1 MKNQKKCRKGIYR
14 LALLL
19 TVLCSAVGGY
29 AQTQDDLK
37 LVDPGGFKLCNG
49 DAVNGQKL
57 TVYNQC
63 VHEGFK
69 KGTFKVDWGDGSA
82 VEEWGTEET
91 MEHVYREFKVF
102 KLKFSWTSSD
112 GSKVLEKNYDVLRL
126 NKPDVA
132 LKVNEKGTCY
142 GMESE
147 IKIIDYDKQTSGTV
161 YVVNFG
167 DGRDTT
173 LTQAEMMKTM
183 GSVKH
188 TFQTDNCPI
197 TVELEA
203 RNECSD
209 YMLPLQTTV
218 TTAVVI
224 PPEAAFD
231 FVAPGCTG
239 YPVQVINRTI
249 EGRDVYCN
257 TIAEYIWK
265 FGDKPSVFEKYP
277 QVIFDT
283 PGEYEVRLI
292 ASTGGLECS
301 NDTIVKVI
309 SVIQSPEVGFTVDR
323 DTVCSGESVVF
334 TDHSKGENPQYYWNV
349 TGRQT
354 NDFVFINGTSEKSEN
369 PVIQFNG
376 YGEYVV
382 ALTLTNECPQN
393 VKDTTIIV
401 RKDPEIVE
409 VTWPVSLCPDLTTG
423 KALVNLENYF
433 RLYWNGNPKEAVWKI
448 EPKAG
453 MTGTVDFLPGYE
465 ADKEYPQVYLQAGA
479 TYEVSL
485 TLNGASV
492 GGVLCG
498 DPSKLT
504 IHKELKIDDPA
515 ITDNIVPTPAPVGDN
530 ISICDGETVSFENH
544 SNGEGLEHSWTIK
557 PITTELYDPA
567 WNVEYLAGSPT
578 SAEPRIRFNGYGDFE
593 VTDSL
598 SVPCNSKRISFRV
611 HVRKD
616 PTIFLADFPTEICPR
631 DVLNTELCI
640 FYEWYNHVP
649 EAHWEFTPDRVDF
662 VDGTSSD
669 SPEPK
674 IHFQE
679 SGKYTYKVTLPE
691 VGCPEKDEH
700 GGILTRKEL
709 TGELKVRISG
719 LDVTVKE
726 KDNRDEVCEGGM
738 LIFTNSASEK
748 DPESLELAYNWEVTI
763 PETGEPQ
770 GGTAEDCEFLKGN
783 TEKVA
788 PITFK
793 KWGTYE
799 VTGTV
804 FGFCDTVSRTLRIR
818 VKKNPEVVLEDTV
831 SCPAGFV
838 LSGDTTFVW
847 YNNTPQVTWQIYRQD
862 GTDQPGDY
870 ELGAEGLTSLIPRVE
885 FKRPGYYT
893 VKATLPHAGC
903 PATDPVAEAVYHIY
917 DPDIYGDIV
926 IKTPVAG
933 NPSVAD
939 ICEQEIVVFEN
950 TMQEEAGALSWE
962 WEVVSD
968 VEQGYEYMQD
978 GQVIDPAVG
987 SRQKAPSI
995 RFTKYGEYRVRVA
1008 THSTCKSPV
1017 TKEFRVVVHGIPDI
1031 ELASYMK
1038 RVCAGDGIPVEMSDY
1053 LKWVDT
1059 RNSALTSKWTITPE
1073 VGWSWKGGDRENTD
1087 FPGILF
1093 NDNGHYELKLE
1104 VFSKCADE
1112 GKQEFLTEVNVLRT
1126 EQQASFSVGKDSVGC
1141 TDDPDPFVITLNNL
1155 SEGDSLAYTWTVTP
1169 QQGVSFAE
1177 GDTNSESPKLLFSEP
1192 GDYDVRLAVSN
1203 GCHHDD
1209 DSVFR
1214 IKAFAIPRVRI
1225 GDIADQCEPFHFI
1238 GRERVE
1244 VDQRN
1249 DKIQQVHWTITANQG
1264 YASEGYTLVNGT
1276 DLKSYYPDIDFK
1288 TCDYTVVAAYKN
1300 RCKTPGQAV
1309 FQVKVDKFIPVIPLP
1324 DDTICELAEARILRA
1339 QPEGGWWTLKDPAIP
1354 EAAEVLYTEW
1364 GNSYFYPGFDPYA
1377 QKDIGLVYH
1386 YRNGA
1391 CIARDTMNMRIWP
1404 LPYVEAGDSLKMCL
1418 NNPPVTLVG
1427 RDSAAGQ
1434 VWQPNRGDWKSG
1446 QDVLAGHLFTPTVP
1460 GDFQLLYYYT
1470 DSRGCMNRDSAVM
1483 RVHPLPSTDFTVAP
1497 QSCIHTDVLFTPA
1510 QPDGNTFEWIFGDD
1524 TPHGISDNEILHSYD
1539 MYGYRDVI
1547 CMAQSVYG
1555 CRDTSEATRIEI
1567 INLPPPPFFDVD
1579 TLQGCAPFEVLFTVD
1594 PDTYKSDHN
1603 YLTFHWDYGDGTKT
1617 DTLMPIVPKPYP
1629 AGSWDTT
1636 FVARMTVSN
1645 VCDTVSYDT
1654 TITVFSAP
1662 KVSFALM
1669 HEWECSPVFLE
1680 LQNTTTGNNCVFN
1693 WTFTNSR
1700 TGEVVGETDIRNP
1713 EHEFT
1718 TDETATSYFITL
1730 RAENR
1735 CDVDEY
1741 TDTLLVK
1748 PRQISA
1754 HFTPLDNPYACV
1766 NQEILF
1772 RNNSTDTVSTILNT
1786 YWNFGDGSRD
1796 TVWSPRHK
1804 YDKQGTYLVKL
1815 KIDNGCGWDTI
1826 SSPVIIYPLPHL
1838 EIKSED
1844 YLCEADTFTFVV
1856 NSDQELKQVTWK
1868 LGDGQTGNKDSLRY
1882 VYEGYGTF
1890 PVTVIGVSAEINQC
1904 TDSVMKEVVV
1914 YNKPILTI
1922 EPVDTIQCSPYLY
1935 QPEIT
1940 GEAYLMW
1947 DYGDRSGLTSAREH
1961 WYVNESD
1968 TVQRFRVMIYAET
1981 DKGCKSEYLRGVV
1994 VPNKPRALLD
2004 KKVEKGNP
2012 QKVTFINLSEE
2023 CSDCIWNL
2031 PDKGT
2036 FHAFGDQT
2044 VEFGEQ
2050 GVYRA
2055 ELVVENVYGCRD
2067 TAIMEHRVLI
2077 KGLYFP
2083 NTFIPHSQNPKI
2095 NRFNGIGMGL
2105 ARYRLQIFDQYGNKI
2120 WETRALENGRPSE
2133 GWDGC
2138 NLKGERMPQGMYI
2151 WRAEAIFGDAEVW
2164 TGDNNE
2170 SGVPETTQGTVLLLR
2185 E

>member
-485 TLNGASV
+485 TLKGASV

-709 TGELKVRISG
+709 TGELKARISG

-770 GGTAEDCEFLKGN
+770 GGTAEDCEFLRGN

-1087 FPGILF
+1087 LPGILF

-1276 DLKSYYPDIDFK
+1276 DLKSYYPDIDF
-1288 TCDYTVVAAYKN
+1288 TGAM
-1300 RCKTPGQAV
+1300 
-1309 FQVKVDKFIPVIPLP
+1309 
-1324 DDTICELAEARILRA
+1324 LASSRF
-1339 QPEGGWWTLKDPAIP
+1339 
-1354 EAAEVLYTEW
+1354 
-1364 GNSYFYPGFDPYA
+1364 S
-1377 QKDIGLVYH
+1377 
-1386 YRNGA
+1386 GA
-1391 CIARDTMNMRIWP
+1391 T
-1404 LPYVEAGDSLKMCL
+1404 
-1418 NNPPVTLVG
+1418 
-1427 RDSAAGQ
+1427 
-1434 VWQPNRGDWKSG
+1434 
-1446 QDVLAGHLFTPTVP
+1446 
-1460 GDFQLLYYYT
+1460 
-1470 DSRGCMNRDSAVM
+1470 
-1483 RVHPLPSTDFTVAP
+1483 
-1497 QSCIHTDVLFTPA
+1497 
-1510 QPDGNTFEWIFGDD
+1510 
-1524 TPHGISDNEILHSYD
+1524 
-1539 MYGYRDVI
+1539 
-1547 CMAQSVYG
+1547 
-1555 CRDTSEATRIEI
+1555 TSE
-1567 INLPPPPFFDVD
+1567 
-1579 TLQGCAPFEVLFTVD
+1579 
-1594 PDTYKSDHN
+1594 
-1603 YLTFHWDYGDGTKT
+1603 
-1617 DTLMPIVPKPYP
+1617 
-1629 AGSWDTT
+1629 
-1636 FVARMTVSN
+1636 
-1645 VCDTVSYDT
+1645 
-1654 TITVFSAP
+1654 
-1662 KVSFALM
+1662 
-1669 HEWECSPVFLE
+1669 
-1680 LQNTTTGNNCVFN
+1680 
-1693 WTFTNSR
+1693 
-1700 TGEVVGETDIRNP
+1700 
-1713 EHEFT
+1713 
-1718 TDETATSYFITL
+1718 
-1730 RAENR
+1730 
-1735 CDVDEY
+1735 
-1741 TDTLLVK
+1741 
-1748 PRQISA
+1748 
-1754 HFTPLDNPYACV
+1754 
-1766 NQEILF
+1766 
-1772 RNNSTDTVSTILNT
+1772 
-1786 YWNFGDGSRD
+1786 
-1796 TVWSPRHK
+1796 
-1804 YDKQGTYLVKL
+1804 
-1815 KIDNGCGWDTI
+1815 
-1826 SSPVIIYPLPHL
+1826 
-1838 EIKSED
+1838 
-1844 YLCEADTFTFVV
+1844 
-1856 NSDQELKQVTWK
+1856 
-1868 LGDGQTGNKDSLRY
+1868 
-1882 VYEGYGTF
+1882 
-1890 PVTVIGVSAEINQC
+1890 
-1904 TDSVMKEVVV
+1904 
-1914 YNKPILTI
+1914 
-1922 EPVDTIQCSPYLY
+1922 
-1935 QPEIT
+1935 
-1940 GEAYLMW
+1940 
-1947 DYGDRSGLTSAREH
+1947 
-1961 WYVNESD
+1961 
-1968 TVQRFRVMIYAET
+1968 
-1981 DKGCKSEYLRGVV
+1981 
-1994 VPNKPRALLD
+1994 
-2004 KKVEKGNP
+2004 
-2012 QKVTFINLSEE
+2012 
-2023 CSDCIWNL
+2023 
-2031 PDKGT
+2031 
-2036 FHAFGDQT
+2036 
-2044 VEFGEQ
+2044 
-2050 GVYRA
+2050 
-2055 ELVVENVYGCRD
+2055 
-2067 TAIMEHRVLI
+2067 
-2077 KGLYFP
+2077 
-2083 NTFIPHSQNPKI
+2083 
-2095 NRFNGIGMGL
+2095 
-2105 ARYRLQIFDQYGNKI
+2105 
-2120 WETRALENGRPSE
+2120 
-2133 GWDGC
+2133 
-2138 NLKGERMPQGMYI
+2138 
-2151 WRAEAIFGDAEVW
+2151 
-2164 TGDNNE
+2164 
-2170 SGVPETTQGTVLLLR
+2170 
-2185 E
+2185 

>member
-485 TLNGASV
+485 TLKGASV
-492 GGVLCG
+492 DGVLCG

-544 SNGEGLEHSWTIK
+544 SSGEGLEHSWTIK

-578 SAEPRIRFNGYGDFE
+578 SAGPRIRFNGYGDFE

-917 DPDIYGDIV
+917 DPDVYGDIV

-950 TMQEEAGALSWE
+950 TMEEEAGALSWE
-962 WEVVSD
+962 WEVVSG

-995 RFTKYGEYRVRVA
+995 RFTKYGEYRVKVVTR
-1008 THSTCKSPV
+1008 STCKSPV

-1104 VFSKCADE
+1104 VFSKCADA

-1177 GDTNSESPKLLFSEP
+1177 GDTNSK
-1192 GDYDVRLAVSN
+1192 
-1203 GCHHDD
+1203 
-1209 DSVFR
+1209 
-1214 IKAFAIPRVRI
+1214 
-1225 GDIADQCEPFHFI
+1225 
-1238 GRERVE
+1238 
-1244 VDQRN
+1244 
-1249 DKIQQVHWTITANQG
+1249 
-1264 YASEGYTLVNGT
+1264 
-1276 DLKSYYPDIDFK
+1276 
-1288 TCDYTVVAAYKN
+1288 
-1300 RCKTPGQAV
+1300 
-1309 FQVKVDKFIPVIPLP
+1309 
-1324 DDTICELAEARILRA
+1324 
-1339 QPEGGWWTLKDPAIP
+1339 
-1354 EAAEVLYTEW
+1354 
-1364 GNSYFYPGFDPYA
+1364 
-1377 QKDIGLVYH
+1377 
-1386 YRNGA
+1386 
-1391 CIARDTMNMRIWP
+1391 
-1404 LPYVEAGDSLKMCL
+1404 
-1418 NNPPVTLVG
+1418 
-1427 RDSAAGQ
+1427 
-1434 VWQPNRGDWKSG
+1434 
-1446 QDVLAGHLFTPTVP
+1446 
-1460 GDFQLLYYYT
+1460 
-1470 DSRGCMNRDSAVM
+1470 
-1483 RVHPLPSTDFTVAP
+1483 
-1497 QSCIHTDVLFTPA
+1497 
-1510 QPDGNTFEWIFGDD
+1510 
-1524 TPHGISDNEILHSYD
+1524 
-1539 MYGYRDVI
+1539 
-1547 CMAQSVYG
+1547 
-1555 CRDTSEATRIEI
+1555 
-1567 INLPPPPFFDVD
+1567 
-1579 TLQGCAPFEVLFTVD
+1579 
-1594 PDTYKSDHN
+1594 
-1603 YLTFHWDYGDGTKT
+1603 
-1617 DTLMPIVPKPYP
+1617 
-1629 AGSWDTT
+1629 
-1636 FVARMTVSN
+1636 
-1645 VCDTVSYDT
+1645 
-1654 TITVFSAP
+1654 
-1662 KVSFALM
+1662 
-1669 HEWECSPVFLE
+1669 
-1680 LQNTTTGNNCVFN
+1680 
-1693 WTFTNSR
+1693 
-1700 TGEVVGETDIRNP
+1700 
-1713 EHEFT
+1713 
-1718 TDETATSYFITL
+1718 
-1730 RAENR
+1730 
-1735 CDVDEY
+1735 
-1741 TDTLLVK
+1741 
-1748 PRQISA
+1748 
-1754 HFTPLDNPYACV
+1754 
-1766 NQEILF
+1766 
-1772 RNNSTDTVSTILNT
+1772 
-1786 YWNFGDGSRD
+1786 
-1796 TVWSPRHK
+1796 
-1804 YDKQGTYLVKL
+1804 
-1815 KIDNGCGWDTI
+1815 
-1826 SSPVIIYPLPHL
+1826 
-1838 EIKSED
+1838 
-1844 YLCEADTFTFVV
+1844 
-1856 NSDQELKQVTWK
+1856 
-1868 LGDGQTGNKDSLRY
+1868 
-1882 VYEGYGTF
+1882 
-1890 PVTVIGVSAEINQC
+1890 
-1904 TDSVMKEVVV
+1904 
-1914 YNKPILTI
+1914 
-1922 EPVDTIQCSPYLY
+1922 
-1935 QPEIT
+1935 
-1940 GEAYLMW
+1940 
-1947 DYGDRSGLTSAREH
+1947 
-1961 WYVNESD
+1961 
-1968 TVQRFRVMIYAET
+1968 
-1981 DKGCKSEYLRGVV
+1981 
-1994 VPNKPRALLD
+1994 
-2004 KKVEKGNP
+2004 
-2012 QKVTFINLSEE
+2012 
-2023 CSDCIWNL
+2023 
-2031 PDKGT
+2031 
-2036 FHAFGDQT
+2036 
-2044 VEFGEQ
+2044 
-2050 GVYRA
+2050 
-2055 ELVVENVYGCRD
+2055 
-2067 TAIMEHRVLI
+2067 
-2077 KGLYFP
+2077 
-2083 NTFIPHSQNPKI
+2083 
-2095 NRFNGIGMGL
+2095 
-2105 ARYRLQIFDQYGNKI
+2105 
-2120 WETRALENGRPSE
+2120 
-2133 GWDGC
+2133 
-2138 NLKGERMPQGMYI
+2138 
-2151 WRAEAIFGDAEVW
+2151 
-2164 TGDNNE
+2164 
-2170 SGVPETTQGTVLLLR
+2170 
-2185 E
+2185 

>member
-485 TLNGASV
+485 TLKGASV
-492 GGVLCG
+492 DGVLCG

-544 SNGEGLEHSWTIK
+544 SSGEGLEHFWTVR

-578 SAEPRIRFNGYGDFE
+578 SAGPRIRFNGYGDFE

-616 PTIFLADFPTEICPR
+616 PTIFLADFPTEICPW

-917 DPDIYGDIV
+917 DPDVYGDIV

-950 TMQEEAGALSWE
+950 TMEEEAGALSWE

-995 RFTKYGEYRVRVA
+995 RFTKYGEYRVKVVTR
-1008 THSTCKSPV
+1008 STCKSPV

-1104 VFSKCADE
+1104 VFSKCADA

-1177 GDTNSESPKLLFSEP
+1177 GDTNSK
-1192 GDYDVRLAVSN
+1192 
-1203 GCHHDD
+1203 
-1209 DSVFR
+1209 
-1214 IKAFAIPRVRI
+1214 
-1225 GDIADQCEPFHFI
+1225 
-1238 GRERVE
+1238 
-1244 VDQRN
+1244 
-1249 DKIQQVHWTITANQG
+1249 
-1264 YASEGYTLVNGT
+1264 
-1276 DLKSYYPDIDFK
+1276 
-1288 TCDYTVVAAYKN
+1288 
-1300 RCKTPGQAV
+1300 
-1309 FQVKVDKFIPVIPLP
+1309 
-1324 DDTICELAEARILRA
+1324 
-1339 QPEGGWWTLKDPAIP
+1339 
-1354 EAAEVLYTEW
+1354 
-1364 GNSYFYPGFDPYA
+1364 
-1377 QKDIGLVYH
+1377 
-1386 YRNGA
+1386 
-1391 CIARDTMNMRIWP
+1391 
-1404 LPYVEAGDSLKMCL
+1404 
-1418 NNPPVTLVG
+1418 
-1427 RDSAAGQ
+1427 
-1434 VWQPNRGDWKSG
+1434 
-1446 QDVLAGHLFTPTVP
+1446 
-1460 GDFQLLYYYT
+1460 
-1470 DSRGCMNRDSAVM
+1470 
-1483 RVHPLPSTDFTVAP
+1483 
-1497 QSCIHTDVLFTPA
+1497 
-1510 QPDGNTFEWIFGDD
+1510 
-1524 TPHGISDNEILHSYD
+1524 
-1539 MYGYRDVI
+1539 
-1547 CMAQSVYG
+1547 
-1555 CRDTSEATRIEI
+1555 
-1567 INLPPPPFFDVD
+1567 
-1579 TLQGCAPFEVLFTVD
+1579 
-1594 PDTYKSDHN
+1594 
-1603 YLTFHWDYGDGTKT
+1603 
-1617 DTLMPIVPKPYP
+1617 
-1629 AGSWDTT
+1629 
-1636 FVARMTVSN
+1636 
-1645 VCDTVSYDT
+1645 
-1654 TITVFSAP
+1654 
-1662 KVSFALM
+1662 
-1669 HEWECSPVFLE
+1669 
-1680 LQNTTTGNNCVFN
+1680 
-1693 WTFTNSR
+1693 
-1700 TGEVVGETDIRNP
+1700 
-1713 EHEFT
+1713 
-1718 TDETATSYFITL
+1718 
-1730 RAENR
+1730 
-1735 CDVDEY
+1735 
-1741 TDTLLVK
+1741 
-1748 PRQISA
+1748 
-1754 HFTPLDNPYACV
+1754 
-1766 NQEILF
+1766 
-1772 RNNSTDTVSTILNT
+1772 
-1786 YWNFGDGSRD
+1786 
-1796 TVWSPRHK
+1796 
-1804 YDKQGTYLVKL
+1804 
-1815 KIDNGCGWDTI
+1815 
-1826 SSPVIIYPLPHL
+1826 
-1838 EIKSED
+1838 
-1844 YLCEADTFTFVV
+1844 
-1856 NSDQELKQVTWK
+1856 
-1868 LGDGQTGNKDSLRY
+1868 
-1882 VYEGYGTF
+1882 
-1890 PVTVIGVSAEINQC
+1890 
-1904 TDSVMKEVVV
+1904 
-1914 YNKPILTI
+1914 
-1922 EPVDTIQCSPYLY
+1922 
-1935 QPEIT
+1935 
-1940 GEAYLMW
+1940 
-1947 DYGDRSGLTSAREH
+1947 
-1961 WYVNESD
+1961 
-1968 TVQRFRVMIYAET
+1968 
-1981 DKGCKSEYLRGVV
+1981 
-1994 VPNKPRALLD
+1994 
-2004 KKVEKGNP
+2004 
-2012 QKVTFINLSEE
+2012 
-2023 CSDCIWNL
+2023 
-2031 PDKGT
+2031 
-2036 FHAFGDQT
+2036 
-2044 VEFGEQ
+2044 
-2050 GVYRA
+2050 
-2055 ELVVENVYGCRD
+2055 
-2067 TAIMEHRVLI
+2067 
-2077 KGLYFP
+2077 
-2083 NTFIPHSQNPKI
+2083 
-2095 NRFNGIGMGL
+2095 
-2105 ARYRLQIFDQYGNKI
+2105 
-2120 WETRALENGRPSE
+2120 
-2133 GWDGC
+2133 
-2138 NLKGERMPQGMYI
+2138 
-2151 WRAEAIFGDAEVW
+2151 
-2164 TGDNNE
+2164 
-2170 SGVPETTQGTVLLLR
+2170 
-2185 E
+2185 

>member
-485 TLNGASV
+485 TLKGASV

-544 SNGEGLEHSWTIK
+544 SSGEGLEHFWTVK

-578 SAEPRIRFNGYGDFE
+578 SAGPRIRFNGYGDFE

-770 GGTAEDCEFLKGN
+770 GGTAEDCEFLRGN
-783 TEKVA
+783 TERVA

-950 TMQEEAGALSWE
+950 TMEEEAGALSWE

-1073 VGWSWKGGDRENTD
+1073 VGWSWRSGDRENTD

-1209 DSVFR
+1209 DSDSGSR
-1214 IKAFAIPRVRI
+1214 HL
-1225 GDIADQCEPFHFI
+1225 PF
-1238 GRERVE
+1238 
-1244 VDQRN
+1244 
-1249 DKIQQVHWTITANQG
+1249 
-1264 YASEGYTLVNGT
+1264 
-1276 DLKSYYPDIDFK
+1276 
-1288 TCDYTVVAAYKN
+1288 
-1300 RCKTPGQAV
+1300 PGSGSG
-1309 FQVKVDKFIPVIPLP
+1309 
-1324 DDTICELAEARILRA
+1324 IL
-1339 QPEGGWWTLKDPAIP
+1339 
-1354 EAAEVLYTEW
+1354 
-1364 GNSYFYPGFDPYA
+1364 
-1377 QKDIGLVYH
+1377 
-1386 YRNGA
+1386 
-1391 CIARDTMNMRIWP
+1391 
-1404 LPYVEAGDSLKMCL
+1404 
-1418 NNPPVTLVG
+1418 
-1427 RDSAAGQ
+1427 
-1434 VWQPNRGDWKSG
+1434 
-1446 QDVLAGHLFTPTVP
+1446 
-1460 GDFQLLYYYT
+1460 
-1470 DSRGCMNRDSAVM
+1470 
-1483 RVHPLPSTDFTVAP
+1483 
-1497 QSCIHTDVLFTPA
+1497 
-1510 QPDGNTFEWIFGDD
+1510 
-1524 TPHGISDNEILHSYD
+1524 
-1539 MYGYRDVI
+1539 
-1547 CMAQSVYG
+1547 
-1555 CRDTSEATRIEI
+1555 
-1567 INLPPPPFFDVD
+1567 
-1579 TLQGCAPFEVLFTVD
+1579 
-1594 PDTYKSDHN
+1594 
-1603 YLTFHWDYGDGTKT
+1603 
-1617 DTLMPIVPKPYP
+1617 
-1629 AGSWDTT
+1629 
-1636 FVARMTVSN
+1636 
-1645 VCDTVSYDT
+1645 
-1654 TITVFSAP
+1654 
-1662 KVSFALM
+1662 
-1669 HEWECSPVFLE
+1669 
-1680 LQNTTTGNNCVFN
+1680 
-1693 WTFTNSR
+1693 
-1700 TGEVVGETDIRNP
+1700 
-1713 EHEFT
+1713 
-1718 TDETATSYFITL
+1718 
-1730 RAENR
+1730 
-1735 CDVDEY
+1735 
-1741 TDTLLVK
+1741 
-1748 PRQISA
+1748 QIS
-1754 HFTPLDNPYACV
+1754 V
-1766 NQEILF
+1766 NLFIL
-1772 RNNSTDTVSTILNT
+1772 
-1786 YWNFGDGSRD
+1786 
-1796 TVWSPRHK
+1796 
-1804 YDKQGTYLVKL
+1804 
-1815 KIDNGCGWDTI
+1815 
-1826 SSPVIIYPLPHL
+1826 
-1838 EIKSED
+1838 
-1844 YLCEADTFTFVV
+1844 
-1856 NSDQELKQVTWK
+1856 
-1868 LGDGQTGNKDSLRY
+1868 
-1882 VYEGYGTF
+1882 
-1890 PVTVIGVSAEINQC
+1890 
-1904 TDSVMKEVVV
+1904 
-1914 YNKPILTI
+1914 
-1922 EPVDTIQCSPYLY
+1922 
-1935 QPEIT
+1935 
-1940 GEAYLMW
+1940 
-1947 DYGDRSGLTSAREH
+1947 SG
-1961 WYVNESD
+1961 
-1968 TVQRFRVMIYAET
+1968 
-1981 DKGCKSEYLRGVV
+1981 
-1994 VPNKPRALLD
+1994 
-2004 KKVEKGNP
+2004 
-2012 QKVTFINLSEE
+2012 
-2023 CSDCIWNL
+2023 
-2031 PDKGT
+2031 
-2036 FHAFGDQT
+2036 
-2044 VEFGEQ
+2044 
-2050 GVYRA
+2050 
-2055 ELVVENVYGCRD
+2055 
-2067 TAIMEHRVLI
+2067 
-2077 KGLYFP
+2077 
-2083 NTFIPHSQNPKI
+2083 
-2095 NRFNGIGMGL
+2095 
-2105 ARYRLQIFDQYGNKI
+2105 
-2120 WETRALENGRPSE
+2120 
-2133 GWDGC
+2133 
-2138 NLKGERMPQGMYI
+2138 
-2151 WRAEAIFGDAEVW
+2151 
-2164 TGDNNE
+2164 E
-2170 SGVPETTQGTVLLLR
+2170 SG
-2185 E
+2185 

>member
-409 VTWPVSLCPDLTTG
+409 VTWPVSLCPDLATG

-485 TLNGASV
+485 TLKGASV

-578 SAEPRIRFNGYGDFE
+578 SAGPRIRFNGYGDFE

-770 GGTAEDCEFLKGN
+770 GGTAEDCEFLRGN
-783 TEKVA
+783 TERVA

-950 TMQEEAGALSWE
+950 IMQEEAGALSWE

-995 RFTKYGEYRVRVA
+995 RFTKYGEYRVKVVTR
-1008 THSTCKSPV
+1008 STCKSPV

-1209 DSVFR
+1209 DSDSGSR
-1214 IKAFAIPRVRI
+1214 HL
-1225 GDIADQCEPFHFI
+1225 PF
-1238 GRERVE
+1238 
-1244 VDQRN
+1244 
-1249 DKIQQVHWTITANQG
+1249 
-1264 YASEGYTLVNGT
+1264 
-1276 DLKSYYPDIDFK
+1276 
-1288 TCDYTVVAAYKN
+1288 
-1300 RCKTPGQAV
+1300 PGSGSG
-1309 FQVKVDKFIPVIPLP
+1309 
-1324 DDTICELAEARILRA
+1324 IL
-1339 QPEGGWWTLKDPAIP
+1339 
-1354 EAAEVLYTEW
+1354 
-1364 GNSYFYPGFDPYA
+1364 
-1377 QKDIGLVYH
+1377 
-1386 YRNGA
+1386 
-1391 CIARDTMNMRIWP
+1391 
-1404 LPYVEAGDSLKMCL
+1404 
-1418 NNPPVTLVG
+1418 
-1427 RDSAAGQ
+1427 
-1434 VWQPNRGDWKSG
+1434 
-1446 QDVLAGHLFTPTVP
+1446 
-1460 GDFQLLYYYT
+1460 
-1470 DSRGCMNRDSAVM
+1470 
-1483 RVHPLPSTDFTVAP
+1483 
-1497 QSCIHTDVLFTPA
+1497 
-1510 QPDGNTFEWIFGDD
+1510 
-1524 TPHGISDNEILHSYD
+1524 
-1539 MYGYRDVI
+1539 
-1547 CMAQSVYG
+1547 
-1555 CRDTSEATRIEI
+1555 
-1567 INLPPPPFFDVD
+1567 
-1579 TLQGCAPFEVLFTVD
+1579 
-1594 PDTYKSDHN
+1594 
-1603 YLTFHWDYGDGTKT
+1603 
-1617 DTLMPIVPKPYP
+1617 
-1629 AGSWDTT
+1629 
-1636 FVARMTVSN
+1636 
-1645 VCDTVSYDT
+1645 
-1654 TITVFSAP
+1654 
-1662 KVSFALM
+1662 
-1669 HEWECSPVFLE
+1669 
-1680 LQNTTTGNNCVFN
+1680 
-1693 WTFTNSR
+1693 
-1700 TGEVVGETDIRNP
+1700 
-1713 EHEFT
+1713 
-1718 TDETATSYFITL
+1718 
-1730 RAENR
+1730 
-1735 CDVDEY
+1735 
-1741 TDTLLVK
+1741 
-1748 PRQISA
+1748 QIS
-1754 HFTPLDNPYACV
+1754 V
-1766 NQEILF
+1766 NLFIL
-1772 RNNSTDTVSTILNT
+1772 
-1786 YWNFGDGSRD
+1786 
-1796 TVWSPRHK
+1796 
-1804 YDKQGTYLVKL
+1804 
-1815 KIDNGCGWDTI
+1815 
-1826 SSPVIIYPLPHL
+1826 
-1838 EIKSED
+1838 
-1844 YLCEADTFTFVV
+1844 
-1856 NSDQELKQVTWK
+1856 
-1868 LGDGQTGNKDSLRY
+1868 
-1882 VYEGYGTF
+1882 
-1890 PVTVIGVSAEINQC
+1890 
-1904 TDSVMKEVVV
+1904 
-1914 YNKPILTI
+1914 
-1922 EPVDTIQCSPYLY
+1922 
-1935 QPEIT
+1935 
-1940 GEAYLMW
+1940 
-1947 DYGDRSGLTSAREH
+1947 SG
-1961 WYVNESD
+1961 
-1968 TVQRFRVMIYAET
+1968 
-1981 DKGCKSEYLRGVV
+1981 
-1994 VPNKPRALLD
+1994 
-2004 KKVEKGNP
+2004 
-2012 QKVTFINLSEE
+2012 
-2023 CSDCIWNL
+2023 
-2031 PDKGT
+2031 
-2036 FHAFGDQT
+2036 
-2044 VEFGEQ
+2044 
-2050 GVYRA
+2050 
-2055 ELVVENVYGCRD
+2055 
-2067 TAIMEHRVLI
+2067 
-2077 KGLYFP
+2077 
-2083 NTFIPHSQNPKI
+2083 
-2095 NRFNGIGMGL
+2095 
-2105 ARYRLQIFDQYGNKI
+2105 
-2120 WETRALENGRPSE
+2120 
-2133 GWDGC
+2133 
-2138 NLKGERMPQGMYI
+2138 
-2151 WRAEAIFGDAEVW
+2151 
-2164 TGDNNE
+2164 E
-2170 SGVPETTQGTVLLLR
+2170 SG
-2185 E
+2185 

>member
-409 VTWPVSLCPDLTTG
+409 VTWPVSLCPDLATG

-485 TLNGASV
+485 TLKGASV

-578 SAEPRIRFNGYGDFE
+578 SAGPRIRFNGYGDFE

-783 TEKVA
+783 TERVA

-917 DPDIYGDIV
+917 DPDVYGDIV

-950 TMQEEAGALSWE
+950 TMEEEAGALSWE

-995 RFTKYGEYRVRVA
+995 RFTKYGEYRVKVVTR
-1008 THSTCKSPV
+1008 STCKSPV

-1104 VFSKCADE
+1104 VFSKCADA

-1177 GDTNSESPKLLFSEP
+1177 GDTNSK
-1192 GDYDVRLAVSN
+1192 
-1203 GCHHDD
+1203 
-1209 DSVFR
+1209 
-1214 IKAFAIPRVRI
+1214 
-1225 GDIADQCEPFHFI
+1225 
-1238 GRERVE
+1238 
-1244 VDQRN
+1244 
-1249 DKIQQVHWTITANQG
+1249 
-1264 YASEGYTLVNGT
+1264 
-1276 DLKSYYPDIDFK
+1276 
-1288 TCDYTVVAAYKN
+1288 
-1300 RCKTPGQAV
+1300 
-1309 FQVKVDKFIPVIPLP
+1309 
-1324 DDTICELAEARILRA
+1324 
-1339 QPEGGWWTLKDPAIP
+1339 
-1354 EAAEVLYTEW
+1354 
-1364 GNSYFYPGFDPYA
+1364 
-1377 QKDIGLVYH
+1377 
-1386 YRNGA
+1386 
-1391 CIARDTMNMRIWP
+1391 
-1404 LPYVEAGDSLKMCL
+1404 
-1418 NNPPVTLVG
+1418 
-1427 RDSAAGQ
+1427 
-1434 VWQPNRGDWKSG
+1434 
-1446 QDVLAGHLFTPTVP
+1446 
-1460 GDFQLLYYYT
+1460 
-1470 DSRGCMNRDSAVM
+1470 
-1483 RVHPLPSTDFTVAP
+1483 
-1497 QSCIHTDVLFTPA
+1497 
-1510 QPDGNTFEWIFGDD
+1510 
-1524 TPHGISDNEILHSYD
+1524 
-1539 MYGYRDVI
+1539 
-1547 CMAQSVYG
+1547 
-1555 CRDTSEATRIEI
+1555 
-1567 INLPPPPFFDVD
+1567 
-1579 TLQGCAPFEVLFTVD
+1579 
-1594 PDTYKSDHN
+1594 
-1603 YLTFHWDYGDGTKT
+1603 
-1617 DTLMPIVPKPYP
+1617 
-1629 AGSWDTT
+1629 
-1636 FVARMTVSN
+1636 
-1645 VCDTVSYDT
+1645 
-1654 TITVFSAP
+1654 
-1662 KVSFALM
+1662 
-1669 HEWECSPVFLE
+1669 
-1680 LQNTTTGNNCVFN
+1680 
-1693 WTFTNSR
+1693 
-1700 TGEVVGETDIRNP
+1700 
-1713 EHEFT
+1713 
-1718 TDETATSYFITL
+1718 
-1730 RAENR
+1730 
-1735 CDVDEY
+1735 
-1741 TDTLLVK
+1741 
-1748 PRQISA
+1748 
-1754 HFTPLDNPYACV
+1754 
-1766 NQEILF
+1766 
-1772 RNNSTDTVSTILNT
+1772 
-1786 YWNFGDGSRD
+1786 
-1796 TVWSPRHK
+1796 
-1804 YDKQGTYLVKL
+1804 
-1815 KIDNGCGWDTI
+1815 
-1826 SSPVIIYPLPHL
+1826 
-1838 EIKSED
+1838 
-1844 YLCEADTFTFVV
+1844 
-1856 NSDQELKQVTWK
+1856 
-1868 LGDGQTGNKDSLRY
+1868 
-1882 VYEGYGTF
+1882 
-1890 PVTVIGVSAEINQC
+1890 
-1904 TDSVMKEVVV
+1904 
-1914 YNKPILTI
+1914 
-1922 EPVDTIQCSPYLY
+1922 
-1935 QPEIT
+1935 
-1940 GEAYLMW
+1940 
-1947 DYGDRSGLTSAREH
+1947 
-1961 WYVNESD
+1961 
-1968 TVQRFRVMIYAET
+1968 
-1981 DKGCKSEYLRGVV
+1981 
-1994 VPNKPRALLD
+1994 
-2004 KKVEKGNP
+2004 
-2012 QKVTFINLSEE
+2012 
-2023 CSDCIWNL
+2023 
-2031 PDKGT
+2031 
-2036 FHAFGDQT
+2036 
-2044 VEFGEQ
+2044 
-2050 GVYRA
+2050 
-2055 ELVVENVYGCRD
+2055 
-2067 TAIMEHRVLI
+2067 
-2077 KGLYFP
+2077 
-2083 NTFIPHSQNPKI
+2083 
-2095 NRFNGIGMGL
+2095 
-2105 ARYRLQIFDQYGNKI
+2105 
-2120 WETRALENGRPSE
+2120 
-2133 GWDGC
+2133 
-2138 NLKGERMPQGMYI
+2138 
-2151 WRAEAIFGDAEVW
+2151 
-2164 TGDNNE
+2164 
-2170 SGVPETTQGTVLLLR
+2170 
-2185 E
+2185 

>member
-485 TLNGASV
+485 TLKGASV

-1434 VWQPNRGDWKSG
+1434 VWQPNRGDWVKTCWR
-1446 QDVLAGHLFTPTVP
+1446 DIC
-1460 GDFQLLYYYT
+1460 LL
-1470 DSRGCMNRDSAVM
+1470 R
-1483 RVHPLPSTDFTVAP
+1483 
-1497 QSCIHTDVLFTPA
+1497 
-1510 QPDGNTFEWIFGDD
+1510 
-1524 TPHGISDNEILHSYD
+1524 
-1539 MYGYRDVI
+1539 
-1547 CMAQSVYG
+1547 
-1555 CRDTSEATRIEI
+1555 
-1567 INLPPPPFFDVD
+1567 
-1579 TLQGCAPFEVLFTVD
+1579 
-1594 PDTYKSDHN
+1594 
-1603 YLTFHWDYGDGTKT
+1603 
-1617 DTLMPIVPKPYP
+1617 
-1629 AGSWDTT
+1629 
-1636 FVARMTVSN
+1636 
-1645 VCDTVSYDT
+1645 
-1654 TITVFSAP
+1654 
-1662 KVSFALM
+1662 
-1669 HEWECSPVFLE
+1669 
-1680 LQNTTTGNNCVFN
+1680 
-1693 WTFTNSR
+1693 
-1700 TGEVVGETDIRNP
+1700 
-1713 EHEFT
+1713 
-1718 TDETATSYFITL
+1718 
-1730 RAENR
+1730 
-1735 CDVDEY
+1735 
-1741 TDTLLVK
+1741 
-1748 PRQISA
+1748 
-1754 HFTPLDNPYACV
+1754 
-1766 NQEILF
+1766 LF
-1772 RNNSTDTVSTILNT
+1772 RGIFN
-1786 YWNFGDGSRD
+1786 
-1796 TVWSPRHK
+1796 
-1804 YDKQGTYLVKL
+1804 
-1815 KIDNGCGWDTI
+1815 CC
-1826 SSPVIIYPLPHL
+1826 II
-1838 EIKSED
+1838 IRI
-1844 YLCEADTFTFVV
+1844 AV
-1856 NSDQELKQVTWK
+1856 
-1868 LGDGQTGNKDSLRY
+1868 
-1882 VYEGYGTF
+1882 
-1890 PVTVIGVSAEINQC
+1890 GV
-1904 TDSVMKEVVV
+1904 
-1914 YNKPILTI
+1914 
-1922 EPVDTIQCSPYLY
+1922 
-1935 QPEIT
+1935 
-1940 GEAYLMW
+1940 
-1947 DYGDRSGLTSAREH
+1947 
-1961 WYVNESD
+1961 
-1968 TVQRFRVMIYAET
+1968 
-1981 DKGCKSEYLRGVV
+1981 
-1994 VPNKPRALLD
+1994 
-2004 KKVEKGNP
+2004 
-2012 QKVTFINLSEE
+2012 
-2023 CSDCIWNL
+2023 
-2031 PDKGT
+2031 
-2036 FHAFGDQT
+2036 
-2044 VEFGEQ
+2044 
-2050 GVYRA
+2050 
-2055 ELVVENVYGCRD
+2055 
-2067 TAIMEHRVLI
+2067 
-2077 KGLYFP
+2077 
-2083 NTFIPHSQNPKI
+2083 
-2095 NRFNGIGMGL
+2095 
-2105 ARYRLQIFDQYGNKI
+2105 
-2120 WETRALENGRPSE
+2120 
-2133 GWDGC
+2133 
-2138 NLKGERMPQGMYI
+2138 
-2151 WRAEAIFGDAEVW
+2151 
-2164 TGDNNE
+2164 
-2170 SGVPETTQGTVLLLR
+2170 
-2185 E
+2185 

>member
-409 VTWPVSLCPDLTTG
+409 VTWPVSLCPDLATG

-485 TLNGASV
+485 TLKGASV

-578 SAEPRIRFNGYGDFE
+578 SAGPRIRFNGYGDFE

-917 DPDIYGDIV
+917 DPDVYGDIV

-995 RFTKYGEYRVRVA
+995 RFTKYGEYRVKVVTR
-1008 THSTCKSPV
+1008 STCKSPV

-1031 ELASYMK
+1031 ELVSYMK

-1209 DSVFR
+1209 DSDSGSR
-1214 IKAFAIPRVRI
+1214 HL
-1225 GDIADQCEPFHFI
+1225 PF
-1238 GRERVE
+1238 
-1244 VDQRN
+1244 
-1249 DKIQQVHWTITANQG
+1249 
-1264 YASEGYTLVNGT
+1264 
-1276 DLKSYYPDIDFK
+1276 
-1288 TCDYTVVAAYKN
+1288 
-1300 RCKTPGQAV
+1300 PGSGSG
-1309 FQVKVDKFIPVIPLP
+1309 
-1324 DDTICELAEARILRA
+1324 IL
-1339 QPEGGWWTLKDPAIP
+1339 
-1354 EAAEVLYTEW
+1354 
-1364 GNSYFYPGFDPYA
+1364 
-1377 QKDIGLVYH
+1377 
-1386 YRNGA
+1386 
-1391 CIARDTMNMRIWP
+1391 
-1404 LPYVEAGDSLKMCL
+1404 
-1418 NNPPVTLVG
+1418 
-1427 RDSAAGQ
+1427 
-1434 VWQPNRGDWKSG
+1434 
-1446 QDVLAGHLFTPTVP
+1446 
-1460 GDFQLLYYYT
+1460 
-1470 DSRGCMNRDSAVM
+1470 
-1483 RVHPLPSTDFTVAP
+1483 
-1497 QSCIHTDVLFTPA
+1497 
-1510 QPDGNTFEWIFGDD
+1510 
-1524 TPHGISDNEILHSYD
+1524 
-1539 MYGYRDVI
+1539 
-1547 CMAQSVYG
+1547 
-1555 CRDTSEATRIEI
+1555 
-1567 INLPPPPFFDVD
+1567 
-1579 TLQGCAPFEVLFTVD
+1579 
-1594 PDTYKSDHN
+1594 
-1603 YLTFHWDYGDGTKT
+1603 
-1617 DTLMPIVPKPYP
+1617 
-1629 AGSWDTT
+1629 
-1636 FVARMTVSN
+1636 
-1645 VCDTVSYDT
+1645 
-1654 TITVFSAP
+1654 
-1662 KVSFALM
+1662 
-1669 HEWECSPVFLE
+1669 
-1680 LQNTTTGNNCVFN
+1680 
-1693 WTFTNSR
+1693 
-1700 TGEVVGETDIRNP
+1700 
-1713 EHEFT
+1713 
-1718 TDETATSYFITL
+1718 
-1730 RAENR
+1730 
-1735 CDVDEY
+1735 
-1741 TDTLLVK
+1741 
-1748 PRQISA
+1748 QIS
-1754 HFTPLDNPYACV
+1754 V
-1766 NQEILF
+1766 NLFIL
-1772 RNNSTDTVSTILNT
+1772 
-1786 YWNFGDGSRD
+1786 
-1796 TVWSPRHK
+1796 
-1804 YDKQGTYLVKL
+1804 
-1815 KIDNGCGWDTI
+1815 
-1826 SSPVIIYPLPHL
+1826 
-1838 EIKSED
+1838 
-1844 YLCEADTFTFVV
+1844 
-1856 NSDQELKQVTWK
+1856 
-1868 LGDGQTGNKDSLRY
+1868 
-1882 VYEGYGTF
+1882 
-1890 PVTVIGVSAEINQC
+1890 
-1904 TDSVMKEVVV
+1904 
-1914 YNKPILTI
+1914 
-1922 EPVDTIQCSPYLY
+1922 
-1935 QPEIT
+1935 
-1940 GEAYLMW
+1940 
-1947 DYGDRSGLTSAREH
+1947 SG
-1961 WYVNESD
+1961 
-1968 TVQRFRVMIYAET
+1968 
-1981 DKGCKSEYLRGVV
+1981 
-1994 VPNKPRALLD
+1994 
-2004 KKVEKGNP
+2004 
-2012 QKVTFINLSEE
+2012 
-2023 CSDCIWNL
+2023 
-2031 PDKGT
+2031 
-2036 FHAFGDQT
+2036 
-2044 VEFGEQ
+2044 
-2050 GVYRA
+2050 
-2055 ELVVENVYGCRD
+2055 
-2067 TAIMEHRVLI
+2067 
-2077 KGLYFP
+2077 
-2083 NTFIPHSQNPKI
+2083 
-2095 NRFNGIGMGL
+2095 
-2105 ARYRLQIFDQYGNKI
+2105 
-2120 WETRALENGRPSE
+2120 
-2133 GWDGC
+2133 
-2138 NLKGERMPQGMYI
+2138 
-2151 WRAEAIFGDAEVW
+2151 
-2164 TGDNNE
+2164 E
-2170 SGVPETTQGTVLLLR
+2170 SG
-2185 E
+2185 

>member
-409 VTWPVSLCPDLTTG
+409 VTWPVSLCPDLATG

-485 TLNGASV
+485 TLKGASV

-578 SAEPRIRFNGYGDFE
+578 SAGPRIRFNGYGDFE

-770 GGTAEDCEFLKGN
+770 GGTAEDCEFLRGN

-917 DPDIYGDIV
+917 DPDVYGDIV

-950 TMQEEAGALSWE
+950 TMEEEAGALSWE

-995 RFTKYGEYRVRVA
+995 RFTKYGEYRVKVVTR
-1008 THSTCKSPV
+1008 STCKSPV

-1031 ELASYMK
+1031 ELTSYMK

-1073 VGWSWKGGDRENTD
+1073 VGWSWRSGDRENTD

-1354 EAAEVLYTEW
+1354 EAAEVLYTER

-1404 LPYVEAGDSLKMCL
+1404 LPYVG
-1418 NNPPVTLVG
+1418 
-1427 RDSAAGQ
+1427 
-1434 VWQPNRGDWKSG
+1434 
-1446 QDVLAGHLFTPTVP
+1446 
-1460 GDFQLLYYYT
+1460 
-1470 DSRGCMNRDSAVM
+1470 
-1483 RVHPLPSTDFTVAP
+1483 
-1497 QSCIHTDVLFTPA
+1497 
-1510 QPDGNTFEWIFGDD
+1510 IFSKC
-1524 TPHGISDNEILHSYD
+1524 P
-1539 MYGYRDVI
+1539 
-1547 CMAQSVYG
+1547 
-1555 CRDTSEATRIEI
+1555 
-1567 INLPPPPFFDVD
+1567 
-1579 TLQGCAPFEVLFTVD
+1579 
-1594 PDTYKSDHN
+1594 
-1603 YLTFHWDYGDGTKT
+1603 
-1617 DTLMPIVPKPYP
+1617 
-1629 AGSWDTT
+1629 
-1636 FVARMTVSN
+1636 
-1645 VCDTVSYDT
+1645 
-1654 TITVFSAP
+1654 
-1662 KVSFALM
+1662 
-1669 HEWECSPVFLE
+1669 
-1680 LQNTTTGNNCVFN
+1680 
-1693 WTFTNSR
+1693 
-1700 TGEVVGETDIRNP
+1700 
-1713 EHEFT
+1713 
-1718 TDETATSYFITL
+1718 
-1730 RAENR
+1730 
-1735 CDVDEY
+1735 
-1741 TDTLLVK
+1741 
-1748 PRQISA
+1748 
-1754 HFTPLDNPYACV
+1754 
-1766 NQEILF
+1766 
-1772 RNNSTDTVSTILNT
+1772 
-1786 YWNFGDGSRD
+1786 
-1796 TVWSPRHK
+1796 
-1804 YDKQGTYLVKL
+1804 
-1815 KIDNGCGWDTI
+1815 
-1826 SSPVIIYPLPHL
+1826 
-1838 EIKSED
+1838 
-1844 YLCEADTFTFVV
+1844 
-1856 NSDQELKQVTWK
+1856 
-1868 LGDGQTGNKDSLRY
+1868 
-1882 VYEGYGTF
+1882 
-1890 PVTVIGVSAEINQC
+1890 
-1904 TDSVMKEVVV
+1904 
-1914 YNKPILTI
+1914 
-1922 EPVDTIQCSPYLY
+1922 
-1935 QPEIT
+1935 
-1940 GEAYLMW
+1940 
-1947 DYGDRSGLTSAREH
+1947 
-1961 WYVNESD
+1961 
-1968 TVQRFRVMIYAET
+1968 
-1981 DKGCKSEYLRGVV
+1981 
-1994 VPNKPRALLD
+1994 
-2004 KKVEKGNP
+2004 
-2012 QKVTFINLSEE
+2012 
-2023 CSDCIWNL
+2023 
-2031 PDKGT
+2031 
-2036 FHAFGDQT
+2036 
-2044 VEFGEQ
+2044 
-2050 GVYRA
+2050 
-2055 ELVVENVYGCRD
+2055 
-2067 TAIMEHRVLI
+2067 
-2077 KGLYFP
+2077 
-2083 NTFIPHSQNPKI
+2083 
-2095 NRFNGIGMGL
+2095 
-2105 ARYRLQIFDQYGNKI
+2105 
-2120 WETRALENGRPSE
+2120 
-2133 GWDGC
+2133 
-2138 NLKGERMPQGMYI
+2138 
-2151 WRAEAIFGDAEVW
+2151 
-2164 TGDNNE
+2164 
-2170 SGVPETTQGTVLLLR
+2170 
-2185 E
+2185 

>member
-409 VTWPVSLCPDLTTG
+409 VTWPVSLCPDLATG

-485 TLNGASV
+485 TLKGASV

-578 SAEPRIRFNGYGDFE
+578 SAGPRIRFNGYGDFE

-770 GGTAEDCEFLKGN
+770 GGTAEDCEFLRGN
-783 TEKVA
+783 TERVA

-903 PATDPVAEAVYHIY
+903 PATDPMAEAVYHIY

-950 TMQEEAGALSWE
+950 TMEEEAGALSWE

-1073 VGWSWKGGDRENTD
+1073 VGWSWRSGDRENTD

-1209 DSVFR
+1209 DSDSGSR
-1214 IKAFAIPRVRI
+1214 HL
-1225 GDIADQCEPFHFI
+1225 PF
-1238 GRERVE
+1238 
-1244 VDQRN
+1244 
-1249 DKIQQVHWTITANQG
+1249 
-1264 YASEGYTLVNGT
+1264 
-1276 DLKSYYPDIDFK
+1276 
-1288 TCDYTVVAAYKN
+1288 
-1300 RCKTPGQAV
+1300 PGSGSG
-1309 FQVKVDKFIPVIPLP
+1309 
-1324 DDTICELAEARILRA
+1324 IL
-1339 QPEGGWWTLKDPAIP
+1339 
-1354 EAAEVLYTEW
+1354 
-1364 GNSYFYPGFDPYA
+1364 
-1377 QKDIGLVYH
+1377 
-1386 YRNGA
+1386 
-1391 CIARDTMNMRIWP
+1391 
-1404 LPYVEAGDSLKMCL
+1404 
-1418 NNPPVTLVG
+1418 
-1427 RDSAAGQ
+1427 
-1434 VWQPNRGDWKSG
+1434 
-1446 QDVLAGHLFTPTVP
+1446 
-1460 GDFQLLYYYT
+1460 
-1470 DSRGCMNRDSAVM
+1470 
-1483 RVHPLPSTDFTVAP
+1483 
-1497 QSCIHTDVLFTPA
+1497 
-1510 QPDGNTFEWIFGDD
+1510 
-1524 TPHGISDNEILHSYD
+1524 
-1539 MYGYRDVI
+1539 
-1547 CMAQSVYG
+1547 
-1555 CRDTSEATRIEI
+1555 
-1567 INLPPPPFFDVD
+1567 
-1579 TLQGCAPFEVLFTVD
+1579 
-1594 PDTYKSDHN
+1594 
-1603 YLTFHWDYGDGTKT
+1603 
-1617 DTLMPIVPKPYP
+1617 
-1629 AGSWDTT
+1629 
-1636 FVARMTVSN
+1636 
-1645 VCDTVSYDT
+1645 
-1654 TITVFSAP
+1654 
-1662 KVSFALM
+1662 
-1669 HEWECSPVFLE
+1669 
-1680 LQNTTTGNNCVFN
+1680 
-1693 WTFTNSR
+1693 
-1700 TGEVVGETDIRNP
+1700 
-1713 EHEFT
+1713 
-1718 TDETATSYFITL
+1718 
-1730 RAENR
+1730 
-1735 CDVDEY
+1735 
-1741 TDTLLVK
+1741 
-1748 PRQISA
+1748 QIS
-1754 HFTPLDNPYACV
+1754 V
-1766 NQEILF
+1766 NLFIL
-1772 RNNSTDTVSTILNT
+1772 
-1786 YWNFGDGSRD
+1786 
-1796 TVWSPRHK
+1796 
-1804 YDKQGTYLVKL
+1804 
-1815 KIDNGCGWDTI
+1815 
-1826 SSPVIIYPLPHL
+1826 
-1838 EIKSED
+1838 
-1844 YLCEADTFTFVV
+1844 
-1856 NSDQELKQVTWK
+1856 
-1868 LGDGQTGNKDSLRY
+1868 
-1882 VYEGYGTF
+1882 
-1890 PVTVIGVSAEINQC
+1890 
-1904 TDSVMKEVVV
+1904 
-1914 YNKPILTI
+1914 
-1922 EPVDTIQCSPYLY
+1922 
-1935 QPEIT
+1935 
-1940 GEAYLMW
+1940 
-1947 DYGDRSGLTSAREH
+1947 SG
-1961 WYVNESD
+1961 
-1968 TVQRFRVMIYAET
+1968 
-1981 DKGCKSEYLRGVV
+1981 
-1994 VPNKPRALLD
+1994 
-2004 KKVEKGNP
+2004 
-2012 QKVTFINLSEE
+2012 
-2023 CSDCIWNL
+2023 
-2031 PDKGT
+2031 
-2036 FHAFGDQT
+2036 
-2044 VEFGEQ
+2044 
-2050 GVYRA
+2050 
-2055 ELVVENVYGCRD
+2055 
-2067 TAIMEHRVLI
+2067 
-2077 KGLYFP
+2077 
-2083 NTFIPHSQNPKI
+2083 
-2095 NRFNGIGMGL
+2095 
-2105 ARYRLQIFDQYGNKI
+2105 
-2120 WETRALENGRPSE
+2120 
-2133 GWDGC
+2133 
-2138 NLKGERMPQGMYI
+2138 
-2151 WRAEAIFGDAEVW
+2151 
-2164 TGDNNE
+2164 E
-2170 SGVPETTQGTVLLLR
+2170 SG
-2185 E
+2185 

>member
-479 TYEVSL
+479 AYEVSL
-485 TLNGASV
+485 TLKGASV

-578 SAEPRIRFNGYGDFE
+578 SAGPRIRFNGYGDFE

-770 GGTAEDCEFLKGN
+770 GGTAEDCEFLRGN
-783 TEKVA
+783 TERVA

-950 TMQEEAGALSWE
+950 TMEEEAGALSWE

-1073 VGWSWKGGDRENTD
+1073 VGWSWRSGDRENTD

-1209 DSVFR
+1209 DSDSGSR
-1214 IKAFAIPRVRI
+1214 HL
-1225 GDIADQCEPFHFI
+1225 PF
-1238 GRERVE
+1238 
-1244 VDQRN
+1244 
-1249 DKIQQVHWTITANQG
+1249 
-1264 YASEGYTLVNGT
+1264 
-1276 DLKSYYPDIDFK
+1276 
-1288 TCDYTVVAAYKN
+1288 
-1300 RCKTPGQAV
+1300 PGSGSG
-1309 FQVKVDKFIPVIPLP
+1309 
-1324 DDTICELAEARILRA
+1324 IL
-1339 QPEGGWWTLKDPAIP
+1339 
-1354 EAAEVLYTEW
+1354 
-1364 GNSYFYPGFDPYA
+1364 
-1377 QKDIGLVYH
+1377 
-1386 YRNGA
+1386 
-1391 CIARDTMNMRIWP
+1391 
-1404 LPYVEAGDSLKMCL
+1404 
-1418 NNPPVTLVG
+1418 
-1427 RDSAAGQ
+1427 
-1434 VWQPNRGDWKSG
+1434 
-1446 QDVLAGHLFTPTVP
+1446 
-1460 GDFQLLYYYT
+1460 
-1470 DSRGCMNRDSAVM
+1470 
-1483 RVHPLPSTDFTVAP
+1483 
-1497 QSCIHTDVLFTPA
+1497 
-1510 QPDGNTFEWIFGDD
+1510 
-1524 TPHGISDNEILHSYD
+1524 
-1539 MYGYRDVI
+1539 
-1547 CMAQSVYG
+1547 
-1555 CRDTSEATRIEI
+1555 
-1567 INLPPPPFFDVD
+1567 
-1579 TLQGCAPFEVLFTVD
+1579 
-1594 PDTYKSDHN
+1594 
-1603 YLTFHWDYGDGTKT
+1603 
-1617 DTLMPIVPKPYP
+1617 
-1629 AGSWDTT
+1629 
-1636 FVARMTVSN
+1636 
-1645 VCDTVSYDT
+1645 
-1654 TITVFSAP
+1654 
-1662 KVSFALM
+1662 
-1669 HEWECSPVFLE
+1669 
-1680 LQNTTTGNNCVFN
+1680 
-1693 WTFTNSR
+1693 
-1700 TGEVVGETDIRNP
+1700 
-1713 EHEFT
+1713 
-1718 TDETATSYFITL
+1718 
-1730 RAENR
+1730 
-1735 CDVDEY
+1735 
-1741 TDTLLVK
+1741 
-1748 PRQISA
+1748 QIS
-1754 HFTPLDNPYACV
+1754 V
-1766 NQEILF
+1766 NLFIL
-1772 RNNSTDTVSTILNT
+1772 
-1786 YWNFGDGSRD
+1786 
-1796 TVWSPRHK
+1796 
-1804 YDKQGTYLVKL
+1804 
-1815 KIDNGCGWDTI
+1815 
-1826 SSPVIIYPLPHL
+1826 
-1838 EIKSED
+1838 
-1844 YLCEADTFTFVV
+1844 
-1856 NSDQELKQVTWK
+1856 
-1868 LGDGQTGNKDSLRY
+1868 
-1882 VYEGYGTF
+1882 
-1890 PVTVIGVSAEINQC
+1890 
-1904 TDSVMKEVVV
+1904 
-1914 YNKPILTI
+1914 
-1922 EPVDTIQCSPYLY
+1922 
-1935 QPEIT
+1935 
-1940 GEAYLMW
+1940 
-1947 DYGDRSGLTSAREH
+1947 SG
-1961 WYVNESD
+1961 
-1968 TVQRFRVMIYAET
+1968 
-1981 DKGCKSEYLRGVV
+1981 
-1994 VPNKPRALLD
+1994 
-2004 KKVEKGNP
+2004 
-2012 QKVTFINLSEE
+2012 
-2023 CSDCIWNL
+2023 
-2031 PDKGT
+2031 
-2036 FHAFGDQT
+2036 
-2044 VEFGEQ
+2044 
-2050 GVYRA
+2050 
-2055 ELVVENVYGCRD
+2055 
-2067 TAIMEHRVLI
+2067 
-2077 KGLYFP
+2077 
-2083 NTFIPHSQNPKI
+2083 
-2095 NRFNGIGMGL
+2095 
-2105 ARYRLQIFDQYGNKI
+2105 
-2120 WETRALENGRPSE
+2120 
-2133 GWDGC
+2133 
-2138 NLKGERMPQGMYI
+2138 
-2151 WRAEAIFGDAEVW
+2151 
-2164 TGDNNE
+2164 E
-2170 SGVPETTQGTVLLLR
+2170 SG
-2185 E
+2185 

>member
-409 VTWPVSLCPDLTTG
+409 VTWPVSLCPDLATG

-485 TLNGASV
+485 TLKGASV

-544 SNGEGLEHSWTIK
+544 SSGEGLEHSWTIK

-578 SAEPRIRFNGYGDFE
+578 SAGPRIRFNGYGDFE

-770 GGTAEDCEFLKGN
+770 GGTAEDCEFLRGN

-870 ELGAEGLTSLIPRVE
+870 ELGAEGVTSLIPRVE

-917 DPDIYGDIV
+917 DPDVYGDIV

-950 TMQEEAGALSWE
+950 TMEEEAGALSWE

-1031 ELASYMK
+1031 ELTSYMK

-1177 GDTNSESPKLLFSEP
+1177 GDTNSESPKLLFSES

-1209 DSVFR
+1209 DSDSGSR
-1214 IKAFAIPRVRI
+1214 HL
-1225 GDIADQCEPFHFI
+1225 PF
-1238 GRERVE
+1238 
-1244 VDQRN
+1244 
-1249 DKIQQVHWTITANQG
+1249 
-1264 YASEGYTLVNGT
+1264 
-1276 DLKSYYPDIDFK
+1276 
-1288 TCDYTVVAAYKN
+1288 
-1300 RCKTPGQAV
+1300 PG
-1309 FQVKVDKFIPVIPLP
+1309 
-1324 DDTICELAEARILRA
+1324 
-1339 QPEGGWWTLKDPAIP
+1339 
-1354 EAAEVLYTEW
+1354 
-1364 GNSYFYPGFDPYA
+1364 
-1377 QKDIGLVYH
+1377 
-1386 YRNGA
+1386 
-1391 CIARDTMNMRIWP
+1391 
-1404 LPYVEAGDSLKMCL
+1404 
-1418 NNPPVTLVG
+1418 
-1427 RDSAAGQ
+1427 
-1434 VWQPNRGDWKSG
+1434 SG
-1446 QDVLAGHLFTPTVP
+1446 
-1460 GDFQLLYYYT
+1460 
-1470 DSRGCMNRDSAVM
+1470 S
-1483 RVHPLPSTDFTVAP
+1483 
-1497 QSCIHTDVLFTPA
+1497 
-1510 QPDGNTFEWIFGDD
+1510 
-1524 TPHGISDNEILHSYD
+1524 GIS
-1539 MYGYRDVI
+1539 
-1547 CMAQSVYG
+1547 
-1555 CRDTSEATRIEI
+1555 
-1567 INLPPPPFFDVD
+1567 
-1579 TLQGCAPFEVLFTVD
+1579 
-1594 PDTYKSDHN
+1594 
-1603 YLTFHWDYGDGTKT
+1603 
-1617 DTLMPIVPKPYP
+1617 
-1629 AGSWDTT
+1629 
-1636 FVARMTVSN
+1636 
-1645 VCDTVSYDT
+1645 
-1654 TITVFSAP
+1654 
-1662 KVSFALM
+1662 
-1669 HEWECSPVFLE
+1669 
-1680 LQNTTTGNNCVFN
+1680 
-1693 WTFTNSR
+1693 
-1700 TGEVVGETDIRNP
+1700 
-1713 EHEFT
+1713 
-1718 TDETATSYFITL
+1718 
-1730 RAENR
+1730 
-1735 CDVDEY
+1735 
-1741 TDTLLVK
+1741 
-1748 PRQISA
+1748 QIS
-1754 HFTPLDNPYACV
+1754 V
-1766 NQEILF
+1766 NLFIL
-1772 RNNSTDTVSTILNT
+1772 
-1786 YWNFGDGSRD
+1786 
-1796 TVWSPRHK
+1796 
-1804 YDKQGTYLVKL
+1804 
-1815 KIDNGCGWDTI
+1815 
-1826 SSPVIIYPLPHL
+1826 
-1838 EIKSED
+1838 
-1844 YLCEADTFTFVV
+1844 
-1856 NSDQELKQVTWK
+1856 
-1868 LGDGQTGNKDSLRY
+1868 
-1882 VYEGYGTF
+1882 
-1890 PVTVIGVSAEINQC
+1890 
-1904 TDSVMKEVVV
+1904 
-1914 YNKPILTI
+1914 
-1922 EPVDTIQCSPYLY
+1922 
-1935 QPEIT
+1935 
-1940 GEAYLMW
+1940 
-1947 DYGDRSGLTSAREH
+1947 SG
-1961 WYVNESD
+1961 
-1968 TVQRFRVMIYAET
+1968 
-1981 DKGCKSEYLRGVV
+1981 
-1994 VPNKPRALLD
+1994 
-2004 KKVEKGNP
+2004 
-2012 QKVTFINLSEE
+2012 
-2023 CSDCIWNL
+2023 
-2031 PDKGT
+2031 
-2036 FHAFGDQT
+2036 
-2044 VEFGEQ
+2044 
-2050 GVYRA
+2050 
-2055 ELVVENVYGCRD
+2055 
-2067 TAIMEHRVLI
+2067 
-2077 KGLYFP
+2077 
-2083 NTFIPHSQNPKI
+2083 
-2095 NRFNGIGMGL
+2095 
-2105 ARYRLQIFDQYGNKI
+2105 
-2120 WETRALENGRPSE
+2120 
-2133 GWDGC
+2133 
-2138 NLKGERMPQGMYI
+2138 
-2151 WRAEAIFGDAEVW
+2151 
-2164 TGDNNE
+2164 E
-2170 SGVPETTQGTVLLLR
+2170 SG
-2185 E
+2185 

>member
-409 VTWPVSLCPDLTTG
+409 VTWPVSLCPDLATG

-485 TLNGASV
+485 TLKGASV

-544 SNGEGLEHSWTIK
+544 SSGEGLEHSWTIK

-578 SAEPRIRFNGYGDFE
+578 SAGPRIRFNGYGDFE

-926 IKTPVAG
+926 IKTPGAG

-950 TMQEEAGALSWE
+950 TMEEEAGALSWE

-1209 DSVFR
+1209 DSDSGSR
-1214 IKAFAIPRVRI
+1214 HL
-1225 GDIADQCEPFHFI
+1225 PF
-1238 GRERVE
+1238 
-1244 VDQRN
+1244 
-1249 DKIQQVHWTITANQG
+1249 
-1264 YASEGYTLVNGT
+1264 
-1276 DLKSYYPDIDFK
+1276 
-1288 TCDYTVVAAYKN
+1288 
-1300 RCKTPGQAV
+1300 PG
-1309 FQVKVDKFIPVIPLP
+1309 
-1324 DDTICELAEARILRA
+1324 
-1339 QPEGGWWTLKDPAIP
+1339 
-1354 EAAEVLYTEW
+1354 
-1364 GNSYFYPGFDPYA
+1364 
-1377 QKDIGLVYH
+1377 
-1386 YRNGA
+1386 
-1391 CIARDTMNMRIWP
+1391 
-1404 LPYVEAGDSLKMCL
+1404 
-1418 NNPPVTLVG
+1418 
-1427 RDSAAGQ
+1427 
-1434 VWQPNRGDWKSG
+1434 SG
-1446 QDVLAGHLFTPTVP
+1446 
-1460 GDFQLLYYYT
+1460 
-1470 DSRGCMNRDSAVM
+1470 S
-1483 RVHPLPSTDFTVAP
+1483 
-1497 QSCIHTDVLFTPA
+1497 
-1510 QPDGNTFEWIFGDD
+1510 
-1524 TPHGISDNEILHSYD
+1524 GIS
-1539 MYGYRDVI
+1539 
-1547 CMAQSVYG
+1547 
-1555 CRDTSEATRIEI
+1555 
-1567 INLPPPPFFDVD
+1567 
-1579 TLQGCAPFEVLFTVD
+1579 
-1594 PDTYKSDHN
+1594 
-1603 YLTFHWDYGDGTKT
+1603 
-1617 DTLMPIVPKPYP
+1617 
-1629 AGSWDTT
+1629 
-1636 FVARMTVSN
+1636 
-1645 VCDTVSYDT
+1645 
-1654 TITVFSAP
+1654 
-1662 KVSFALM
+1662 
-1669 HEWECSPVFLE
+1669 
-1680 LQNTTTGNNCVFN
+1680 
-1693 WTFTNSR
+1693 
-1700 TGEVVGETDIRNP
+1700 
-1713 EHEFT
+1713 
-1718 TDETATSYFITL
+1718 
-1730 RAENR
+1730 
-1735 CDVDEY
+1735 
-1741 TDTLLVK
+1741 
-1748 PRQISA
+1748 QIS
-1754 HFTPLDNPYACV
+1754 V
-1766 NQEILF
+1766 NLFIL
-1772 RNNSTDTVSTILNT
+1772 
-1786 YWNFGDGSRD
+1786 
-1796 TVWSPRHK
+1796 
-1804 YDKQGTYLVKL
+1804 
-1815 KIDNGCGWDTI
+1815 
-1826 SSPVIIYPLPHL
+1826 
-1838 EIKSED
+1838 
-1844 YLCEADTFTFVV
+1844 
-1856 NSDQELKQVTWK
+1856 
-1868 LGDGQTGNKDSLRY
+1868 
-1882 VYEGYGTF
+1882 
-1890 PVTVIGVSAEINQC
+1890 
-1904 TDSVMKEVVV
+1904 
-1914 YNKPILTI
+1914 
-1922 EPVDTIQCSPYLY
+1922 
-1935 QPEIT
+1935 
-1940 GEAYLMW
+1940 
-1947 DYGDRSGLTSAREH
+1947 SG
-1961 WYVNESD
+1961 
-1968 TVQRFRVMIYAET
+1968 
-1981 DKGCKSEYLRGVV
+1981 
-1994 VPNKPRALLD
+1994 
-2004 KKVEKGNP
+2004 
-2012 QKVTFINLSEE
+2012 
-2023 CSDCIWNL
+2023 
-2031 PDKGT
+2031 
-2036 FHAFGDQT
+2036 
-2044 VEFGEQ
+2044 
-2050 GVYRA
+2050 
-2055 ELVVENVYGCRD
+2055 
-2067 TAIMEHRVLI
+2067 
-2077 KGLYFP
+2077 
-2083 NTFIPHSQNPKI
+2083 
-2095 NRFNGIGMGL
+2095 
-2105 ARYRLQIFDQYGNKI
+2105 
-2120 WETRALENGRPSE
+2120 
-2133 GWDGC
+2133 
-2138 NLKGERMPQGMYI
+2138 
-2151 WRAEAIFGDAEVW
+2151 
-2164 TGDNNE
+2164 E
-2170 SGVPETTQGTVLLLR
+2170 SG
-2185 E
+2185 

>member
-409 VTWPVSLCPDLTTG
+409 VTWPVSLCPDLATG

-485 TLNGASV
+485 TLKGASV

-578 SAEPRIRFNGYGDFE
+578 SAGPRIRFNGYGDFE

-770 GGTAEDCEFLKGN
+770 GGTAEDCEFLRGN

-903 PATDPVAEAVYHIY
+903 PATDPMAEAVYHIY

-950 TMQEEAGALSWE
+950 TMEEEAGALSWE

-1073 VGWSWKGGDRENTD
+1073 VGWSWRSGDRENTD

-1192 GDYDVRLAVSN
+1192 GRLRCTVS
-1203 GCHHDD
+1203 GFQRLSSRRRFGIPDQGICH
-1209 DSVFR
+1209 S
-1214 IKAFAIPRVRI
+1214 
-1225 GDIADQCEPFHFI
+1225 
-1238 GRERVE
+1238 
-1244 VDQRN
+1244 
-1249 DKIQQVHWTITANQG
+1249 
-1264 YASEGYTLVNGT
+1264 
-1276 DLKSYYPDIDFK
+1276 
-1288 TCDYTVVAAYKN
+1288 
-1300 RCKTPGQAV
+1300 PGQ
-1309 FQVKVDKFIPVIPLP
+1309 D
-1324 DDTICELAEARILRA
+1324 
-1339 QPEGGWWTLKDPAIP
+1339 
-1354 EAAEVLYTEW
+1354 
-1364 GNSYFYPGFDPYA
+1364 
-1377 QKDIGLVYH
+1377 
-1386 YRNGA
+1386 
-1391 CIARDTMNMRIWP
+1391 
-1404 LPYVEAGDSLKMCL
+1404 
-1418 NNPPVTLVG
+1418 
-1427 RDSAAGQ
+1427 
-1434 VWQPNRGDWKSG
+1434 RG
-1446 QDVLAGHLFTPTVP
+1446 
-1460 GDFQLLYYYT
+1460 YC
-1470 DSRGCMNRDSAVM
+1470 R
-1483 RVHPLPSTDFTVAP
+1483 
-1497 QSCIHTDVLFTPA
+1497 
-1510 QPDGNTFEWIFGDD
+1510 
-1524 TPHGISDNEILHSYD
+1524 
-1539 MYGYRDVI
+1539 
-1547 CMAQSVYG
+1547 SV
-1555 CRDTSEATRIEI
+1555 
-1567 INLPPPPFFDVD
+1567 
-1579 TLQGCAPFEVLFTVD
+1579 
-1594 PDTYKSDHN
+1594 
-1603 YLTFHWDYGDGTKT
+1603 
-1617 DTLMPIVPKPYP
+1617 
-1629 AGSWDTT
+1629 
-1636 FVARMTVSN
+1636 
-1645 VCDTVSYDT
+1645 
-1654 TITVFSAP
+1654 
-1662 KVSFALM
+1662 
-1669 HEWECSPVFLE
+1669 
-1680 LQNTTTGNNCVFN
+1680 
-1693 WTFTNSR
+1693 
-1700 TGEVVGETDIRNP
+1700 
-1713 EHEFT
+1713 
-1718 TDETATSYFITL
+1718 
-1730 RAENR
+1730 
-1735 CDVDEY
+1735 
-1741 TDTLLVK
+1741 
-1748 PRQISA
+1748 
-1754 HFTPLDNPYACV
+1754 
-1766 NQEILF
+1766 
-1772 RNNSTDTVSTILNT
+1772 
-1786 YWNFGDGSRD
+1786 
-1796 TVWSPRHK
+1796 
-1804 YDKQGTYLVKL
+1804 
-1815 KIDNGCGWDTI
+1815 
-1826 SSPVIIYPLPHL
+1826 
-1838 EIKSED
+1838 
-1844 YLCEADTFTFVV
+1844 
-1856 NSDQELKQVTWK
+1856 
-1868 LGDGQTGNKDSLRY
+1868 
-1882 VYEGYGTF
+1882 
-1890 PVTVIGVSAEINQC
+1890 
-1904 TDSVMKEVVV
+1904 
-1914 YNKPILTI
+1914 
-1922 EPVDTIQCSPYLY
+1922 
-1935 QPEIT
+1935 
-1940 GEAYLMW
+1940 
-1947 DYGDRSGLTSAREH
+1947 
-1961 WYVNESD
+1961 
-1968 TVQRFRVMIYAET
+1968 
-1981 DKGCKSEYLRGVV
+1981 
-1994 VPNKPRALLD
+1994 
-2004 KKVEKGNP
+2004 
-2012 QKVTFINLSEE
+2012 
-2023 CSDCIWNL
+2023 
-2031 PDKGT
+2031 
-2036 FHAFGDQT
+2036 
-2044 VEFGEQ
+2044 
-2050 GVYRA
+2050 
-2055 ELVVENVYGCRD
+2055 
-2067 TAIMEHRVLI
+2067 
-2077 KGLYFP
+2077 
-2083 NTFIPHSQNPKI
+2083 
-2095 NRFNGIGMGL
+2095 
-2105 ARYRLQIFDQYGNKI
+2105 
-2120 WETRALENGRPSE
+2120 
-2133 GWDGC
+2133 
-2138 NLKGERMPQGMYI
+2138 
-2151 WRAEAIFGDAEVW
+2151 
-2164 TGDNNE
+2164 
-2170 SGVPETTQGTVLLLR
+2170 
-2185 E
+2185 

>member
-485 TLNGASV
+485 TLKGASV

-1087 FPGILF
+1087 LPGILF

-1249 DKIQQVHWTITANQG
+1249 DKIQQVH
-1264 YASEGYTLVNGT
+1264 
-1276 DLKSYYPDIDFK
+1276 
-1288 TCDYTVVAAYKN
+1288 
-1300 RCKTPGQAV
+1300 
-1309 FQVKVDKFIPVIPLP
+1309 
-1324 DDTICELAEARILRA
+1324 
-1339 QPEGGWWTLKDPAIP
+1339 
-1354 EAAEVLYTEW
+1354 
-1364 GNSYFYPGFDPYA
+1364 
-1377 QKDIGLVYH
+1377 
-1386 YRNGA
+1386 
-1391 CIARDTMNMRIWP
+1391 
-1404 LPYVEAGDSLKMCL
+1404 
-1418 NNPPVTLVG
+1418 
-1427 RDSAAGQ
+1427 
-1434 VWQPNRGDWKSG
+1434 
-1446 QDVLAGHLFTPTVP
+1446 
-1460 GDFQLLYYYT
+1460 
-1470 DSRGCMNRDSAVM
+1470 
-1483 RVHPLPSTDFTVAP
+1483 
-1497 QSCIHTDVLFTPA
+1497 
-1510 QPDGNTFEWIFGDD
+1510 
-1524 TPHGISDNEILHSYD
+1524 
-1539 MYGYRDVI
+1539 
-1547 CMAQSVYG
+1547 
-1555 CRDTSEATRIEI
+1555 
-1567 INLPPPPFFDVD
+1567 
-1579 TLQGCAPFEVLFTVD
+1579 
-1594 PDTYKSDHN
+1594 
-1603 YLTFHWDYGDGTKT
+1603 
-1617 DTLMPIVPKPYP
+1617 
-1629 AGSWDTT
+1629 
-1636 FVARMTVSN
+1636 
-1645 VCDTVSYDT
+1645 
-1654 TITVFSAP
+1654 
-1662 KVSFALM
+1662 
-1669 HEWECSPVFLE
+1669 
-1680 LQNTTTGNNCVFN
+1680 
-1693 WTFTNSR
+1693 
-1700 TGEVVGETDIRNP
+1700 
-1713 EHEFT
+1713 
-1718 TDETATSYFITL
+1718 
-1730 RAENR
+1730 
-1735 CDVDEY
+1735 
-1741 TDTLLVK
+1741 
-1748 PRQISA
+1748 
-1754 HFTPLDNPYACV
+1754 
-1766 NQEILF
+1766 
-1772 RNNSTDTVSTILNT
+1772 
-1786 YWNFGDGSRD
+1786 
-1796 TVWSPRHK
+1796 
-1804 YDKQGTYLVKL
+1804 
-1815 KIDNGCGWDTI
+1815 
-1826 SSPVIIYPLPHL
+1826 
-1838 EIKSED
+1838 
-1844 YLCEADTFTFVV
+1844 
-1856 NSDQELKQVTWK
+1856 
-1868 LGDGQTGNKDSLRY
+1868 
-1882 VYEGYGTF
+1882 
-1890 PVTVIGVSAEINQC
+1890 
-1904 TDSVMKEVVV
+1904 
-1914 YNKPILTI
+1914 
-1922 EPVDTIQCSPYLY
+1922 
-1935 QPEIT
+1935 
-1940 GEAYLMW
+1940 
-1947 DYGDRSGLTSAREH
+1947 
-1961 WYVNESD
+1961 
-1968 TVQRFRVMIYAET
+1968 
-1981 DKGCKSEYLRGVV
+1981 
-1994 VPNKPRALLD
+1994 
-2004 KKVEKGNP
+2004 
-2012 QKVTFINLSEE
+2012 
-2023 CSDCIWNL
+2023 
-2031 PDKGT
+2031 
-2036 FHAFGDQT
+2036 
-2044 VEFGEQ
+2044 
-2050 GVYRA
+2050 
-2055 ELVVENVYGCRD
+2055 
-2067 TAIMEHRVLI
+2067 
-2077 KGLYFP
+2077 
-2083 NTFIPHSQNPKI
+2083 
-2095 NRFNGIGMGL
+2095 
-2105 ARYRLQIFDQYGNKI
+2105 
-2120 WETRALENGRPSE
+2120 
-2133 GWDGC
+2133 
-2138 NLKGERMPQGMYI
+2138 
-2151 WRAEAIFGDAEVW
+2151 
-2164 TGDNNE
+2164 
-2170 SGVPETTQGTVLLLR
+2170 
-2185 E
+2185 

>member
-409 VTWPVSLCPDLTTG
+409 VTWPVSLCPDLATG

-485 TLNGASV
+485 TLKGASV

-917 DPDIYGDIV
+917 DPDVYGDIV

-950 TMQEEAGALSWE
+950 TMEEEAGALSWE

-995 RFTKYGEYRVRVA
+995 RFTKYGEYRVKVVTR
-1008 THSTCKSPV
+1008 STCKSPV

-1031 ELASYMK
+1031 ELTSYMK

-1087 FPGILF
+1087 LPGILF

-1339 QPEGGWWTLKDPAIP
+1339 QPEGG
-1354 EAAEVLYTEW
+1354 
-1364 GNSYFYPGFDPYA
+1364 
-1377 QKDIGLVYH
+1377 LV
-1386 YRNGA
+1386 
-1391 CIARDTMNMRIWP
+1391 D
-1404 LPYVEAGDSLKMCL
+1404 VE
-1418 NNPPVTLVG
+1418 
-1427 RDSAAGQ
+1427 R
-1434 VWQPNRGDWKSG
+1434 
-1446 QDVLAGHLFTPTVP
+1446 
-1460 GDFQLLYYYT
+1460 
-1470 DSRGCMNRDSAVM
+1470 
-1483 RVHPLPSTDFTVAP
+1483 
-1497 QSCIHTDVLFTPA
+1497 SC
-1510 QPDGNTFEWIFGDD
+1510 
-1524 TPHGISDNEILHSYD
+1524 
-1539 MYGYRDVI
+1539 
-1547 CMAQSVYG
+1547 
-1555 CRDTSEATRIEI
+1555 
-1567 INLPPPPFFDVD
+1567 
-1579 TLQGCAPFEVLFTVD
+1579 
-1594 PDTYKSDHN
+1594 
-1603 YLTFHWDYGDGTKT
+1603 
-1617 DTLMPIVPKPYP
+1617 
-1629 AGSWDTT
+1629 
-1636 FVARMTVSN
+1636 
-1645 VCDTVSYDT
+1645 
-1654 TITVFSAP
+1654 
-1662 KVSFALM
+1662 
-1669 HEWECSPVFLE
+1669 
-1680 LQNTTTGNNCVFN
+1680 
-1693 WTFTNSR
+1693 NSR
-1700 TGEVVGETDIRNP
+1700 
-1713 EHEFT
+1713 
-1718 TDETATSYFITL
+1718 
-1730 RAENR
+1730 
-1735 CDVDEY
+1735 
-1741 TDTLLVK
+1741 
-1748 PRQISA
+1748 
-1754 HFTPLDNPYACV
+1754 
-1766 NQEILF
+1766 
-1772 RNNSTDTVSTILNT
+1772 
-1786 YWNFGDGSRD
+1786 
-1796 TVWSPRHK
+1796 
-1804 YDKQGTYLVKL
+1804 
-1815 KIDNGCGWDTI
+1815 
-1826 SSPVIIYPLPHL
+1826 
-1838 EIKSED
+1838 
-1844 YLCEADTFTFVV
+1844 
-1856 NSDQELKQVTWK
+1856 
-1868 LGDGQTGNKDSLRY
+1868 
-1882 VYEGYGTF
+1882 
-1890 PVTVIGVSAEINQC
+1890 
-1904 TDSVMKEVVV
+1904 
-1914 YNKPILTI
+1914 
-1922 EPVDTIQCSPYLY
+1922 
-1935 QPEIT
+1935 
-1940 GEAYLMW
+1940 
-1947 DYGDRSGLTSAREH
+1947 SG
-1961 WYVNESD
+1961 
-1968 TVQRFRVMIYAET
+1968 
-1981 DKGCKSEYLRGVV
+1981 
-1994 VPNKPRALLD
+1994 
-2004 KKVEKGNP
+2004 
-2012 QKVTFINLSEE
+2012 
-2023 CSDCIWNL
+2023 
-2031 PDKGT
+2031 
-2036 FHAFGDQT
+2036 
-2044 VEFGEQ
+2044 
-2050 GVYRA
+2050 
-2055 ELVVENVYGCRD
+2055 
-2067 TAIMEHRVLI
+2067 
-2077 KGLYFP
+2077 
-2083 NTFIPHSQNPKI
+2083 
-2095 NRFNGIGMGL
+2095 
-2105 ARYRLQIFDQYGNKI
+2105 
-2120 WETRALENGRPSE
+2120 
-2133 GWDGC
+2133 
-2138 NLKGERMPQGMYI
+2138 
-2151 WRAEAIFGDAEVW
+2151 
-2164 TGDNNE
+2164 
-2170 SGVPETTQGTVLLLR
+2170 
-2185 E
+2185 

>member
-112 GSKVLEKNYDVLRL
+112 GNKVLEKNYDVLRL

-485 TLNGASV
+485 TLKGASV
-492 GGVLCG
+492 DGVLCG

-544 SNGEGLEHSWTIK
+544 SSGEGLEHSWTIK

-578 SAEPRIRFNGYGDFE
+578 SAGPRIRFNGYGDFE

-950 TMQEEAGALSWE
+950 TMEEEAGALSWE

-995 RFTKYGEYRVRVA
+995 RFTKYGEYRVKVVTR
-1008 THSTCKSPV
+1008 STCKSPV

-1031 ELASYMK
+1031 ELTSYMK

-1073 VGWSWKGGDRENTD
+1073 VGWSWRSGDRENTD

-1104 VFSKCADE
+1104 VFSKCADA

-1209 DSVFR
+1209 DSDSGSR
-1214 IKAFAIPRVRI
+1214 HL
-1225 GDIADQCEPFHFI
+1225 PF
-1238 GRERVE
+1238 
-1244 VDQRN
+1244 
-1249 DKIQQVHWTITANQG
+1249 
-1264 YASEGYTLVNGT
+1264 
-1276 DLKSYYPDIDFK
+1276 
-1288 TCDYTVVAAYKN
+1288 
-1300 RCKTPGQAV
+1300 PG
-1309 FQVKVDKFIPVIPLP
+1309 LGSG
-1324 DDTICELAEARILRA
+1324 IL
-1339 QPEGGWWTLKDPAIP
+1339 
-1354 EAAEVLYTEW
+1354 
-1364 GNSYFYPGFDPYA
+1364 
-1377 QKDIGLVYH
+1377 
-1386 YRNGA
+1386 
-1391 CIARDTMNMRIWP
+1391 
-1404 LPYVEAGDSLKMCL
+1404 
-1418 NNPPVTLVG
+1418 
-1427 RDSAAGQ
+1427 
-1434 VWQPNRGDWKSG
+1434 
-1446 QDVLAGHLFTPTVP
+1446 
-1460 GDFQLLYYYT
+1460 
-1470 DSRGCMNRDSAVM
+1470 
-1483 RVHPLPSTDFTVAP
+1483 
-1497 QSCIHTDVLFTPA
+1497 
-1510 QPDGNTFEWIFGDD
+1510 
-1524 TPHGISDNEILHSYD
+1524 
-1539 MYGYRDVI
+1539 
-1547 CMAQSVYG
+1547 
-1555 CRDTSEATRIEI
+1555 
-1567 INLPPPPFFDVD
+1567 
-1579 TLQGCAPFEVLFTVD
+1579 
-1594 PDTYKSDHN
+1594 
-1603 YLTFHWDYGDGTKT
+1603 
-1617 DTLMPIVPKPYP
+1617 
-1629 AGSWDTT
+1629 
-1636 FVARMTVSN
+1636 
-1645 VCDTVSYDT
+1645 
-1654 TITVFSAP
+1654 
-1662 KVSFALM
+1662 
-1669 HEWECSPVFLE
+1669 
-1680 LQNTTTGNNCVFN
+1680 
-1693 WTFTNSR
+1693 
-1700 TGEVVGETDIRNP
+1700 
-1713 EHEFT
+1713 
-1718 TDETATSYFITL
+1718 
-1730 RAENR
+1730 
-1735 CDVDEY
+1735 
-1741 TDTLLVK
+1741 
-1748 PRQISA
+1748 QIS
-1754 HFTPLDNPYACV
+1754 V
-1766 NQEILF
+1766 NLFIL
-1772 RNNSTDTVSTILNT
+1772 
-1786 YWNFGDGSRD
+1786 
-1796 TVWSPRHK
+1796 
-1804 YDKQGTYLVKL
+1804 
-1815 KIDNGCGWDTI
+1815 
-1826 SSPVIIYPLPHL
+1826 
-1838 EIKSED
+1838 
-1844 YLCEADTFTFVV
+1844 
-1856 NSDQELKQVTWK
+1856 
-1868 LGDGQTGNKDSLRY
+1868 
-1882 VYEGYGTF
+1882 
-1890 PVTVIGVSAEINQC
+1890 
-1904 TDSVMKEVVV
+1904 
-1914 YNKPILTI
+1914 
-1922 EPVDTIQCSPYLY
+1922 
-1935 QPEIT
+1935 
-1940 GEAYLMW
+1940 
-1947 DYGDRSGLTSAREH
+1947 SG
-1961 WYVNESD
+1961 
-1968 TVQRFRVMIYAET
+1968 
-1981 DKGCKSEYLRGVV
+1981 
-1994 VPNKPRALLD
+1994 
-2004 KKVEKGNP
+2004 
-2012 QKVTFINLSEE
+2012 
-2023 CSDCIWNL
+2023 
-2031 PDKGT
+2031 
-2036 FHAFGDQT
+2036 
-2044 VEFGEQ
+2044 
-2050 GVYRA
+2050 
-2055 ELVVENVYGCRD
+2055 
-2067 TAIMEHRVLI
+2067 
-2077 KGLYFP
+2077 
-2083 NTFIPHSQNPKI
+2083 
-2095 NRFNGIGMGL
+2095 
-2105 ARYRLQIFDQYGNKI
+2105 
-2120 WETRALENGRPSE
+2120 
-2133 GWDGC
+2133 
-2138 NLKGERMPQGMYI
+2138 
-2151 WRAEAIFGDAEVW
+2151 
-2164 TGDNNE
+2164 E
-2170 SGVPETTQGTVLLLR
+2170 SG
-2185 E
+2185 

>member
-485 TLNGASV
+485 TLKGASV

-578 SAEPRIRFNGYGDFE
+578 SAGPRIRFNGYGDFE

-770 GGTAEDCEFLKGN
+770 GGTAEDCEFLRGN

-950 TMQEEAGALSWE
+950 TMEEEAGALSWE

-1209 DSVFR
+1209 DSDSGSR
-1214 IKAFAIPRVRI
+1214 HL
-1225 GDIADQCEPFHFI
+1225 PF
-1238 GRERVE
+1238 
-1244 VDQRN
+1244 
-1249 DKIQQVHWTITANQG
+1249 
-1264 YASEGYTLVNGT
+1264 
-1276 DLKSYYPDIDFK
+1276 
-1288 TCDYTVVAAYKN
+1288 
-1300 RCKTPGQAV
+1300 PGSGSG
-1309 FQVKVDKFIPVIPLP
+1309 
-1324 DDTICELAEARILRA
+1324 IL
-1339 QPEGGWWTLKDPAIP
+1339 
-1354 EAAEVLYTEW
+1354 
-1364 GNSYFYPGFDPYA
+1364 
-1377 QKDIGLVYH
+1377 
-1386 YRNGA
+1386 
-1391 CIARDTMNMRIWP
+1391 
-1404 LPYVEAGDSLKMCL
+1404 
-1418 NNPPVTLVG
+1418 
-1427 RDSAAGQ
+1427 
-1434 VWQPNRGDWKSG
+1434 
-1446 QDVLAGHLFTPTVP
+1446 
-1460 GDFQLLYYYT
+1460 
-1470 DSRGCMNRDSAVM
+1470 
-1483 RVHPLPSTDFTVAP
+1483 
-1497 QSCIHTDVLFTPA
+1497 
-1510 QPDGNTFEWIFGDD
+1510 
-1524 TPHGISDNEILHSYD
+1524 
-1539 MYGYRDVI
+1539 
-1547 CMAQSVYG
+1547 
-1555 CRDTSEATRIEI
+1555 
-1567 INLPPPPFFDVD
+1567 
-1579 TLQGCAPFEVLFTVD
+1579 
-1594 PDTYKSDHN
+1594 
-1603 YLTFHWDYGDGTKT
+1603 
-1617 DTLMPIVPKPYP
+1617 
-1629 AGSWDTT
+1629 
-1636 FVARMTVSN
+1636 
-1645 VCDTVSYDT
+1645 
-1654 TITVFSAP
+1654 
-1662 KVSFALM
+1662 
-1669 HEWECSPVFLE
+1669 
-1680 LQNTTTGNNCVFN
+1680 
-1693 WTFTNSR
+1693 
-1700 TGEVVGETDIRNP
+1700 
-1713 EHEFT
+1713 
-1718 TDETATSYFITL
+1718 
-1730 RAENR
+1730 
-1735 CDVDEY
+1735 
-1741 TDTLLVK
+1741 
-1748 PRQISA
+1748 QIS
-1754 HFTPLDNPYACV
+1754 V
-1766 NQEILF
+1766 NLFIL
-1772 RNNSTDTVSTILNT
+1772 
-1786 YWNFGDGSRD
+1786 
-1796 TVWSPRHK
+1796 
-1804 YDKQGTYLVKL
+1804 
-1815 KIDNGCGWDTI
+1815 
-1826 SSPVIIYPLPHL
+1826 
-1838 EIKSED
+1838 
-1844 YLCEADTFTFVV
+1844 
-1856 NSDQELKQVTWK
+1856 
-1868 LGDGQTGNKDSLRY
+1868 
-1882 VYEGYGTF
+1882 
-1890 PVTVIGVSAEINQC
+1890 
-1904 TDSVMKEVVV
+1904 
-1914 YNKPILTI
+1914 
-1922 EPVDTIQCSPYLY
+1922 
-1935 QPEIT
+1935 
-1940 GEAYLMW
+1940 
-1947 DYGDRSGLTSAREH
+1947 SG
-1961 WYVNESD
+1961 
-1968 TVQRFRVMIYAET
+1968 
-1981 DKGCKSEYLRGVV
+1981 
-1994 VPNKPRALLD
+1994 
-2004 KKVEKGNP
+2004 
-2012 QKVTFINLSEE
+2012 
-2023 CSDCIWNL
+2023 
-2031 PDKGT
+2031 
-2036 FHAFGDQT
+2036 
-2044 VEFGEQ
+2044 
-2050 GVYRA
+2050 
-2055 ELVVENVYGCRD
+2055 
-2067 TAIMEHRVLI
+2067 
-2077 KGLYFP
+2077 
-2083 NTFIPHSQNPKI
+2083 
-2095 NRFNGIGMGL
+2095 
-2105 ARYRLQIFDQYGNKI
+2105 
-2120 WETRALENGRPSE
+2120 
-2133 GWDGC
+2133 
-2138 NLKGERMPQGMYI
+2138 
-2151 WRAEAIFGDAEVW
+2151 
-2164 TGDNNE
+2164 E
-2170 SGVPETTQGTVLLLR
+2170 SG
-2185 E
+2185 

>member
-485 TLNGASV
+485 TLKGASV

-1087 FPGILF
+1087 LPGILF

-1354 EAAEVLYTEW
+1354 EAAEVLYTER

-1386 YRNGA
+1386 YG
-1391 CIARDTMNMRIWP
+1391 RI
-1404 LPYVEAGDSLKMCL
+1404 S
-1418 NNPPVTLVG
+1418 
-1427 RDSAAGQ
+1427 
-1434 VWQPNRGDWKSG
+1434 
-1446 QDVLAGHLFTPTVP
+1446 
-1460 GDFQLLYYYT
+1460 
-1470 DSRGCMNRDSAVM
+1470 
-1483 RVHPLPSTDFTVAP
+1483 
-1497 QSCIHTDVLFTPA
+1497 
-1510 QPDGNTFEWIFGDD
+1510 
-1524 TPHGISDNEILHSYD
+1524 
-1539 MYGYRDVI
+1539 
-1547 CMAQSVYG
+1547 
-1555 CRDTSEATRIEI
+1555 
-1567 INLPPPPFFDVD
+1567 
-1579 TLQGCAPFEVLFTVD
+1579 
-1594 PDTYKSDHN
+1594 
-1603 YLTFHWDYGDGTKT
+1603 
-1617 DTLMPIVPKPYP
+1617 
-1629 AGSWDTT
+1629 
-1636 FVARMTVSN
+1636 
-1645 VCDTVSYDT
+1645 
-1654 TITVFSAP
+1654 
-1662 KVSFALM
+1662 
-1669 HEWECSPVFLE
+1669 
-1680 LQNTTTGNNCVFN
+1680 
-1693 WTFTNSR
+1693 
-1700 TGEVVGETDIRNP
+1700 
-1713 EHEFT
+1713 
-1718 TDETATSYFITL
+1718 
-1730 RAENR
+1730 
-1735 CDVDEY
+1735 
-1741 TDTLLVK
+1741 
-1748 PRQISA
+1748 
-1754 HFTPLDNPYACV
+1754 
-1766 NQEILF
+1766 
-1772 RNNSTDTVSTILNT
+1772 
-1786 YWNFGDGSRD
+1786 
-1796 TVWSPRHK
+1796 
-1804 YDKQGTYLVKL
+1804 
-1815 KIDNGCGWDTI
+1815 
-1826 SSPVIIYPLPHL
+1826 
-1838 EIKSED
+1838 
-1844 YLCEADTFTFVV
+1844 
-1856 NSDQELKQVTWK
+1856 
-1868 LGDGQTGNKDSLRY
+1868 
-1882 VYEGYGTF
+1882 
-1890 PVTVIGVSAEINQC
+1890 
-1904 TDSVMKEVVV
+1904 
-1914 YNKPILTI
+1914 
-1922 EPVDTIQCSPYLY
+1922 
-1935 QPEIT
+1935 
-1940 GEAYLMW
+1940 
-1947 DYGDRSGLTSAREH
+1947 RSG
-1961 WYVNESD
+1961 V
-1968 TVQRFRVMIYAET
+1968 
-1981 DKGCKSEYLRGVV
+1981 
-1994 VPNKPRALLD
+1994 
-2004 KKVEKGNP
+2004 
-2012 QKVTFINLSEE
+2012 
-2023 CSDCIWNL
+2023 
-2031 PDKGT
+2031 
-2036 FHAFGDQT
+2036 
-2044 VEFGEQ
+2044 
-2050 GVYRA
+2050 
-2055 ELVVENVYGCRD
+2055 
-2067 TAIMEHRVLI
+2067 
-2077 KGLYFP
+2077 
-2083 NTFIPHSQNPKI
+2083 
-2095 NRFNGIGMGL
+2095 
-2105 ARYRLQIFDQYGNKI
+2105 
-2120 WETRALENGRPSE
+2120 
-2133 GWDGC
+2133 
-2138 NLKGERMPQGMYI
+2138 
-2151 WRAEAIFGDAEVW
+2151 
-2164 TGDNNE
+2164 
-2170 SGVPETTQGTVLLLR
+2170 
-2185 E
+2185 

>member
-409 VTWPVSLCPDLTTG
+409 VTWPVSLCPDLATG

-485 TLNGASV
+485 TLKGASV

-578 SAEPRIRFNGYGDFE
+578 SAGPRIRFNGYGDFE

-870 ELGAEGLTSLIPRVE
+870 ELGAEGVTSLIPRVE

-917 DPDIYGDIV
+917 DPDVYGDIV

-950 TMQEEAGALSWE
+950 TMEEEAGALSWE

-1087 FPGILF
+1087 LPGILF

-1104 VFSKCADE
+1104 VFSKCADA

-1209 DSVFR
+1209 DSDSGSR
-1214 IKAFAIPRVRI
+1214 HL
-1225 GDIADQCEPFHFI
+1225 PF
-1238 GRERVE
+1238 
-1244 VDQRN
+1244 
-1249 DKIQQVHWTITANQG
+1249 
-1264 YASEGYTLVNGT
+1264 
-1276 DLKSYYPDIDFK
+1276 
-1288 TCDYTVVAAYKN
+1288 
-1300 RCKTPGQAV
+1300 PGSGSG
-1309 FQVKVDKFIPVIPLP
+1309 
-1324 DDTICELAEARILRA
+1324 IL
-1339 QPEGGWWTLKDPAIP
+1339 
-1354 EAAEVLYTEW
+1354 
-1364 GNSYFYPGFDPYA
+1364 
-1377 QKDIGLVYH
+1377 
-1386 YRNGA
+1386 
-1391 CIARDTMNMRIWP
+1391 
-1404 LPYVEAGDSLKMCL
+1404 
-1418 NNPPVTLVG
+1418 
-1427 RDSAAGQ
+1427 
-1434 VWQPNRGDWKSG
+1434 
-1446 QDVLAGHLFTPTVP
+1446 
-1460 GDFQLLYYYT
+1460 
-1470 DSRGCMNRDSAVM
+1470 
-1483 RVHPLPSTDFTVAP
+1483 
-1497 QSCIHTDVLFTPA
+1497 
-1510 QPDGNTFEWIFGDD
+1510 
-1524 TPHGISDNEILHSYD
+1524 
-1539 MYGYRDVI
+1539 
-1547 CMAQSVYG
+1547 
-1555 CRDTSEATRIEI
+1555 
-1567 INLPPPPFFDVD
+1567 
-1579 TLQGCAPFEVLFTVD
+1579 
-1594 PDTYKSDHN
+1594 
-1603 YLTFHWDYGDGTKT
+1603 
-1617 DTLMPIVPKPYP
+1617 
-1629 AGSWDTT
+1629 
-1636 FVARMTVSN
+1636 
-1645 VCDTVSYDT
+1645 
-1654 TITVFSAP
+1654 
-1662 KVSFALM
+1662 
-1669 HEWECSPVFLE
+1669 
-1680 LQNTTTGNNCVFN
+1680 
-1693 WTFTNSR
+1693 
-1700 TGEVVGETDIRNP
+1700 
-1713 EHEFT
+1713 
-1718 TDETATSYFITL
+1718 
-1730 RAENR
+1730 
-1735 CDVDEY
+1735 
-1741 TDTLLVK
+1741 
-1748 PRQISA
+1748 QIS
-1754 HFTPLDNPYACV
+1754 V
-1766 NQEILF
+1766 NLFIL
-1772 RNNSTDTVSTILNT
+1772 
-1786 YWNFGDGSRD
+1786 
-1796 TVWSPRHK
+1796 
-1804 YDKQGTYLVKL
+1804 
-1815 KIDNGCGWDTI
+1815 
-1826 SSPVIIYPLPHL
+1826 
-1838 EIKSED
+1838 
-1844 YLCEADTFTFVV
+1844 
-1856 NSDQELKQVTWK
+1856 
-1868 LGDGQTGNKDSLRY
+1868 
-1882 VYEGYGTF
+1882 
-1890 PVTVIGVSAEINQC
+1890 
-1904 TDSVMKEVVV
+1904 
-1914 YNKPILTI
+1914 
-1922 EPVDTIQCSPYLY
+1922 
-1935 QPEIT
+1935 
-1940 GEAYLMW
+1940 
-1947 DYGDRSGLTSAREH
+1947 SG
-1961 WYVNESD
+1961 
-1968 TVQRFRVMIYAET
+1968 
-1981 DKGCKSEYLRGVV
+1981 
-1994 VPNKPRALLD
+1994 
-2004 KKVEKGNP
+2004 
-2012 QKVTFINLSEE
+2012 
-2023 CSDCIWNL
+2023 
-2031 PDKGT
+2031 
-2036 FHAFGDQT
+2036 
-2044 VEFGEQ
+2044 
-2050 GVYRA
+2050 
-2055 ELVVENVYGCRD
+2055 
-2067 TAIMEHRVLI
+2067 
-2077 KGLYFP
+2077 
-2083 NTFIPHSQNPKI
+2083 
-2095 NRFNGIGMGL
+2095 
-2105 ARYRLQIFDQYGNKI
+2105 
-2120 WETRALENGRPSE
+2120 
-2133 GWDGC
+2133 
-2138 NLKGERMPQGMYI
+2138 
-2151 WRAEAIFGDAEVW
+2151 
-2164 TGDNNE
+2164 E
-2170 SGVPETTQGTVLLLR
+2170 SG
-2185 E
+2185 

>member
-409 VTWPVSLCPDLTTG
+409 VTWPVSLCPDLATG

-485 TLNGASV
+485 TLKGASV

-578 SAEPRIRFNGYGDFE
+578 SAGPRIRFNGYGDFE

-870 ELGAEGLTSLIPRVE
+870 ELGAEGVTSLIPRVE

-917 DPDIYGDIV
+917 DPDVYGDIV

-950 TMQEEAGALSWE
+950 TMEEEAGALSWE

-995 RFTKYGEYRVRVA
+995 RFTKYGEYRVKVVTR
-1008 THSTCKSPV
+1008 STCKSPV

-1031 ELASYMK
+1031 ELTSYMK

-1073 VGWSWKGGDRENTD
+1073 VGWSWRSGDRENTD

-1104 VFSKCADE
+1104 VFSKCADA

-1209 DSVFR
+1209 DSDSGSR
-1214 IKAFAIPRVRI
+1214 HL
-1225 GDIADQCEPFHFI
+1225 PF
-1238 GRERVE
+1238 
-1244 VDQRN
+1244 
-1249 DKIQQVHWTITANQG
+1249 
-1264 YASEGYTLVNGT
+1264 
-1276 DLKSYYPDIDFK
+1276 
-1288 TCDYTVVAAYKN
+1288 
-1300 RCKTPGQAV
+1300 PGSGSG
-1309 FQVKVDKFIPVIPLP
+1309 
-1324 DDTICELAEARILRA
+1324 IL
-1339 QPEGGWWTLKDPAIP
+1339 
-1354 EAAEVLYTEW
+1354 
-1364 GNSYFYPGFDPYA
+1364 
-1377 QKDIGLVYH
+1377 
-1386 YRNGA
+1386 
-1391 CIARDTMNMRIWP
+1391 
-1404 LPYVEAGDSLKMCL
+1404 
-1418 NNPPVTLVG
+1418 
-1427 RDSAAGQ
+1427 
-1434 VWQPNRGDWKSG
+1434 
-1446 QDVLAGHLFTPTVP
+1446 
-1460 GDFQLLYYYT
+1460 
-1470 DSRGCMNRDSAVM
+1470 
-1483 RVHPLPSTDFTVAP
+1483 
-1497 QSCIHTDVLFTPA
+1497 
-1510 QPDGNTFEWIFGDD
+1510 
-1524 TPHGISDNEILHSYD
+1524 
-1539 MYGYRDVI
+1539 
-1547 CMAQSVYG
+1547 
-1555 CRDTSEATRIEI
+1555 
-1567 INLPPPPFFDVD
+1567 
-1579 TLQGCAPFEVLFTVD
+1579 
-1594 PDTYKSDHN
+1594 
-1603 YLTFHWDYGDGTKT
+1603 
-1617 DTLMPIVPKPYP
+1617 
-1629 AGSWDTT
+1629 
-1636 FVARMTVSN
+1636 
-1645 VCDTVSYDT
+1645 
-1654 TITVFSAP
+1654 
-1662 KVSFALM
+1662 
-1669 HEWECSPVFLE
+1669 
-1680 LQNTTTGNNCVFN
+1680 
-1693 WTFTNSR
+1693 
-1700 TGEVVGETDIRNP
+1700 
-1713 EHEFT
+1713 
-1718 TDETATSYFITL
+1718 
-1730 RAENR
+1730 
-1735 CDVDEY
+1735 
-1741 TDTLLVK
+1741 
-1748 PRQISA
+1748 QIS
-1754 HFTPLDNPYACV
+1754 V
-1766 NQEILF
+1766 NLFIL
-1772 RNNSTDTVSTILNT
+1772 
-1786 YWNFGDGSRD
+1786 
-1796 TVWSPRHK
+1796 
-1804 YDKQGTYLVKL
+1804 
-1815 KIDNGCGWDTI
+1815 
-1826 SSPVIIYPLPHL
+1826 
-1838 EIKSED
+1838 
-1844 YLCEADTFTFVV
+1844 
-1856 NSDQELKQVTWK
+1856 
-1868 LGDGQTGNKDSLRY
+1868 
-1882 VYEGYGTF
+1882 
-1890 PVTVIGVSAEINQC
+1890 
-1904 TDSVMKEVVV
+1904 
-1914 YNKPILTI
+1914 
-1922 EPVDTIQCSPYLY
+1922 
-1935 QPEIT
+1935 
-1940 GEAYLMW
+1940 
-1947 DYGDRSGLTSAREH
+1947 SG
-1961 WYVNESD
+1961 
-1968 TVQRFRVMIYAET
+1968 
-1981 DKGCKSEYLRGVV
+1981 
-1994 VPNKPRALLD
+1994 
-2004 KKVEKGNP
+2004 
-2012 QKVTFINLSEE
+2012 
-2023 CSDCIWNL
+2023 
-2031 PDKGT
+2031 
-2036 FHAFGDQT
+2036 
-2044 VEFGEQ
+2044 
-2050 GVYRA
+2050 
-2055 ELVVENVYGCRD
+2055 
-2067 TAIMEHRVLI
+2067 
-2077 KGLYFP
+2077 
-2083 NTFIPHSQNPKI
+2083 
-2095 NRFNGIGMGL
+2095 
-2105 ARYRLQIFDQYGNKI
+2105 
-2120 WETRALENGRPSE
+2120 
-2133 GWDGC
+2133 
-2138 NLKGERMPQGMYI
+2138 
-2151 WRAEAIFGDAEVW
+2151 
-2164 TGDNNE
+2164 E
-2170 SGVPETTQGTVLLLR
+2170 SG
-2185 E
+2185 

>member
-1 MKNQKKCRKGIYR
+1 MKNQKKYRKGIYR

-485 TLNGASV
+485 TLKGASV

-578 SAEPRIRFNGYGDFE
+578 SAGPRIRFNGYGDFE

-770 GGTAEDCEFLKGN
+770 GGTAEDCEFLRGN
-783 TEKVA
+783 TERVA

-950 TMQEEAGALSWE
+950 IMQEEAGALSWE

-978 GQVIDPAVG
+978 GQVIDPAVR

-995 RFTKYGEYRVRVA
+995 RFTKYGEYRVKVVTR
-1008 THSTCKSPV
+1008 STCKSPV

-1209 DSVFR
+1209 DSDSGSR
-1214 IKAFAIPRVRI
+1214 HL
-1225 GDIADQCEPFHFI
+1225 PF
-1238 GRERVE
+1238 
-1244 VDQRN
+1244 
-1249 DKIQQVHWTITANQG
+1249 
-1264 YASEGYTLVNGT
+1264 
-1276 DLKSYYPDIDFK
+1276 
-1288 TCDYTVVAAYKN
+1288 
-1300 RCKTPGQAV
+1300 PGSGSG
-1309 FQVKVDKFIPVIPLP
+1309 
-1324 DDTICELAEARILRA
+1324 IL
-1339 QPEGGWWTLKDPAIP
+1339 
-1354 EAAEVLYTEW
+1354 
-1364 GNSYFYPGFDPYA
+1364 
-1377 QKDIGLVYH
+1377 
-1386 YRNGA
+1386 
-1391 CIARDTMNMRIWP
+1391 
-1404 LPYVEAGDSLKMCL
+1404 
-1418 NNPPVTLVG
+1418 
-1427 RDSAAGQ
+1427 
-1434 VWQPNRGDWKSG
+1434 
-1446 QDVLAGHLFTPTVP
+1446 
-1460 GDFQLLYYYT
+1460 
-1470 DSRGCMNRDSAVM
+1470 
-1483 RVHPLPSTDFTVAP
+1483 
-1497 QSCIHTDVLFTPA
+1497 
-1510 QPDGNTFEWIFGDD
+1510 
-1524 TPHGISDNEILHSYD
+1524 
-1539 MYGYRDVI
+1539 
-1547 CMAQSVYG
+1547 
-1555 CRDTSEATRIEI
+1555 
-1567 INLPPPPFFDVD
+1567 
-1579 TLQGCAPFEVLFTVD
+1579 
-1594 PDTYKSDHN
+1594 
-1603 YLTFHWDYGDGTKT
+1603 
-1617 DTLMPIVPKPYP
+1617 
-1629 AGSWDTT
+1629 
-1636 FVARMTVSN
+1636 
-1645 VCDTVSYDT
+1645 
-1654 TITVFSAP
+1654 
-1662 KVSFALM
+1662 
-1669 HEWECSPVFLE
+1669 
-1680 LQNTTTGNNCVFN
+1680 
-1693 WTFTNSR
+1693 
-1700 TGEVVGETDIRNP
+1700 
-1713 EHEFT
+1713 
-1718 TDETATSYFITL
+1718 
-1730 RAENR
+1730 
-1735 CDVDEY
+1735 
-1741 TDTLLVK
+1741 
-1748 PRQISA
+1748 QIS
-1754 HFTPLDNPYACV
+1754 V
-1766 NQEILF
+1766 NLFIL
-1772 RNNSTDTVSTILNT
+1772 
-1786 YWNFGDGSRD
+1786 
-1796 TVWSPRHK
+1796 
-1804 YDKQGTYLVKL
+1804 
-1815 KIDNGCGWDTI
+1815 
-1826 SSPVIIYPLPHL
+1826 
-1838 EIKSED
+1838 
-1844 YLCEADTFTFVV
+1844 
-1856 NSDQELKQVTWK
+1856 
-1868 LGDGQTGNKDSLRY
+1868 
-1882 VYEGYGTF
+1882 
-1890 PVTVIGVSAEINQC
+1890 
-1904 TDSVMKEVVV
+1904 
-1914 YNKPILTI
+1914 
-1922 EPVDTIQCSPYLY
+1922 
-1935 QPEIT
+1935 
-1940 GEAYLMW
+1940 
-1947 DYGDRSGLTSAREH
+1947 SG
-1961 WYVNESD
+1961 
-1968 TVQRFRVMIYAET
+1968 
-1981 DKGCKSEYLRGVV
+1981 
-1994 VPNKPRALLD
+1994 
-2004 KKVEKGNP
+2004 
-2012 QKVTFINLSEE
+2012 
-2023 CSDCIWNL
+2023 
-2031 PDKGT
+2031 
-2036 FHAFGDQT
+2036 
-2044 VEFGEQ
+2044 
-2050 GVYRA
+2050 
-2055 ELVVENVYGCRD
+2055 
-2067 TAIMEHRVLI
+2067 
-2077 KGLYFP
+2077 
-2083 NTFIPHSQNPKI
+2083 
-2095 NRFNGIGMGL
+2095 
-2105 ARYRLQIFDQYGNKI
+2105 
-2120 WETRALENGRPSE
+2120 
-2133 GWDGC
+2133 
-2138 NLKGERMPQGMYI
+2138 
-2151 WRAEAIFGDAEVW
+2151 
-2164 TGDNNE
+2164 E
-2170 SGVPETTQGTVLLLR
+2170 SG
-2185 E
+2185 

>member
-485 TLNGASV
+485 TLKGASV
-492 GGVLCG
+492 DGVLCG

-544 SNGEGLEHSWTIK
+544 SSGEGLEHFWTVR

-578 SAEPRIRFNGYGDFE
+578 SAGPRIRFNGYGDFE

-770 GGTAEDCEFLKGN
+770 GGTAEDCEFLRGN
-783 TEKVA
+783 TERVA

-917 DPDIYGDIV
+917 DPDVYGDIV

-950 TMQEEAGALSWE
+950 TMEEEAGALSWE

-995 RFTKYGEYRVRVA
+995 RFTKYGEYRVKVVTR
-1008 THSTCKSPV
+1008 STCKSPV

-1031 ELASYMK
+1031 ELTSYMK

-1073 VGWSWKGGDRENTD
+1073 VGWSWRSGDRENTD

-1209 DSVFR
+1209 DSDSGSR
-1214 IKAFAIPRVRI
+1214 HL
-1225 GDIADQCEPFHFI
+1225 PF
-1238 GRERVE
+1238 
-1244 VDQRN
+1244 
-1249 DKIQQVHWTITANQG
+1249 
-1264 YASEGYTLVNGT
+1264 
-1276 DLKSYYPDIDFK
+1276 
-1288 TCDYTVVAAYKN
+1288 
-1300 RCKTPGQAV
+1300 PGSGSG
-1309 FQVKVDKFIPVIPLP
+1309 
-1324 DDTICELAEARILRA
+1324 IL
-1339 QPEGGWWTLKDPAIP
+1339 
-1354 EAAEVLYTEW
+1354 
-1364 GNSYFYPGFDPYA
+1364 
-1377 QKDIGLVYH
+1377 
-1386 YRNGA
+1386 
-1391 CIARDTMNMRIWP
+1391 
-1404 LPYVEAGDSLKMCL
+1404 
-1418 NNPPVTLVG
+1418 
-1427 RDSAAGQ
+1427 
-1434 VWQPNRGDWKSG
+1434 
-1446 QDVLAGHLFTPTVP
+1446 
-1460 GDFQLLYYYT
+1460 
-1470 DSRGCMNRDSAVM
+1470 
-1483 RVHPLPSTDFTVAP
+1483 
-1497 QSCIHTDVLFTPA
+1497 
-1510 QPDGNTFEWIFGDD
+1510 
-1524 TPHGISDNEILHSYD
+1524 
-1539 MYGYRDVI
+1539 
-1547 CMAQSVYG
+1547 
-1555 CRDTSEATRIEI
+1555 
-1567 INLPPPPFFDVD
+1567 
-1579 TLQGCAPFEVLFTVD
+1579 
-1594 PDTYKSDHN
+1594 
-1603 YLTFHWDYGDGTKT
+1603 
-1617 DTLMPIVPKPYP
+1617 
-1629 AGSWDTT
+1629 
-1636 FVARMTVSN
+1636 
-1645 VCDTVSYDT
+1645 
-1654 TITVFSAP
+1654 
-1662 KVSFALM
+1662 
-1669 HEWECSPVFLE
+1669 
-1680 LQNTTTGNNCVFN
+1680 
-1693 WTFTNSR
+1693 
-1700 TGEVVGETDIRNP
+1700 
-1713 EHEFT
+1713 
-1718 TDETATSYFITL
+1718 
-1730 RAENR
+1730 
-1735 CDVDEY
+1735 
-1741 TDTLLVK
+1741 
-1748 PRQISA
+1748 QIS
-1754 HFTPLDNPYACV
+1754 V
-1766 NQEILF
+1766 NLFIL
-1772 RNNSTDTVSTILNT
+1772 
-1786 YWNFGDGSRD
+1786 
-1796 TVWSPRHK
+1796 
-1804 YDKQGTYLVKL
+1804 
-1815 KIDNGCGWDTI
+1815 
-1826 SSPVIIYPLPHL
+1826 
-1838 EIKSED
+1838 
-1844 YLCEADTFTFVV
+1844 
-1856 NSDQELKQVTWK
+1856 
-1868 LGDGQTGNKDSLRY
+1868 
-1882 VYEGYGTF
+1882 
-1890 PVTVIGVSAEINQC
+1890 
-1904 TDSVMKEVVV
+1904 
-1914 YNKPILTI
+1914 
-1922 EPVDTIQCSPYLY
+1922 
-1935 QPEIT
+1935 
-1940 GEAYLMW
+1940 
-1947 DYGDRSGLTSAREH
+1947 SG
-1961 WYVNESD
+1961 
-1968 TVQRFRVMIYAET
+1968 
-1981 DKGCKSEYLRGVV
+1981 
-1994 VPNKPRALLD
+1994 
-2004 KKVEKGNP
+2004 
-2012 QKVTFINLSEE
+2012 
-2023 CSDCIWNL
+2023 
-2031 PDKGT
+2031 
-2036 FHAFGDQT
+2036 
-2044 VEFGEQ
+2044 
-2050 GVYRA
+2050 
-2055 ELVVENVYGCRD
+2055 
-2067 TAIMEHRVLI
+2067 
-2077 KGLYFP
+2077 
-2083 NTFIPHSQNPKI
+2083 
-2095 NRFNGIGMGL
+2095 
-2105 ARYRLQIFDQYGNKI
+2105 
-2120 WETRALENGRPSE
+2120 
-2133 GWDGC
+2133 
-2138 NLKGERMPQGMYI
+2138 
-2151 WRAEAIFGDAEVW
+2151 
-2164 TGDNNE
+2164 E
-2170 SGVPETTQGTVLLLR
+2170 SG
-2185 E
+2185 

>member
-301 NDTIVKVI
+301 NNTIVKVI

-485 TLNGASV
+485 TLKGASV

-1225 GDIADQCEPFHFI
+1225 GDIADP
-1238 GRERVE
+1238 
-1244 VDQRN
+1244 
-1249 DKIQQVHWTITANQG
+1249 
-1264 YASEGYTLVNGT
+1264 
-1276 DLKSYYPDIDFK
+1276 
-1288 TCDYTVVAAYKN
+1288 
-1300 RCKTPGQAV
+1300 
-1309 FQVKVDKFIPVIPLP
+1309 
-1324 DDTICELAEARILRA
+1324 
-1339 QPEGGWWTLKDPAIP
+1339 
-1354 EAAEVLYTEW
+1354 
-1364 GNSYFYPGFDPYA
+1364 
-1377 QKDIGLVYH
+1377 
-1386 YRNGA
+1386 
-1391 CIARDTMNMRIWP
+1391 
-1404 LPYVEAGDSLKMCL
+1404 
-1418 NNPPVTLVG
+1418 
-1427 RDSAAGQ
+1427 
-1434 VWQPNRGDWKSG
+1434 
-1446 QDVLAGHLFTPTVP
+1446 
-1460 GDFQLLYYYT
+1460 
-1470 DSRGCMNRDSAVM
+1470 
-1483 RVHPLPSTDFTVAP
+1483 
-1497 QSCIHTDVLFTPA
+1497 
-1510 QPDGNTFEWIFGDD
+1510 
-1524 TPHGISDNEILHSYD
+1524 
-1539 MYGYRDVI
+1539 
-1547 CMAQSVYG
+1547 
-1555 CRDTSEATRIEI
+1555 
-1567 INLPPPPFFDVD
+1567 
-1579 TLQGCAPFEVLFTVD
+1579 
-1594 PDTYKSDHN
+1594 
-1603 YLTFHWDYGDGTKT
+1603 
-1617 DTLMPIVPKPYP
+1617 
-1629 AGSWDTT
+1629 
-1636 FVARMTVSN
+1636 
-1645 VCDTVSYDT
+1645 VSYTHLTLPT
-1654 TITVFSAP
+1654 T
-1662 KVSFALM
+1662 
-1669 HEWECSPVFLE
+1669 
-1680 LQNTTTGNNCVFN
+1680 
-1693 WTFTNSR
+1693 
-1700 TGEVVGETDIRNP
+1700 
-1713 EHEFT
+1713 
-1718 TDETATSYFITL
+1718 
-1730 RAENR
+1730 
-1735 CDVDEY
+1735 
-1741 TDTLLVK
+1741 
-1748 PRQISA
+1748 
-1754 HFTPLDNPYACV
+1754 
-1766 NQEILF
+1766 
-1772 RNNSTDTVSTILNT
+1772 
-1786 YWNFGDGSRD
+1786 
-1796 TVWSPRHK
+1796 
-1804 YDKQGTYLVKL
+1804 
-1815 KIDNGCGWDTI
+1815 
-1826 SSPVIIYPLPHL
+1826 
-1838 EIKSED
+1838 
-1844 YLCEADTFTFVV
+1844 
-1856 NSDQELKQVTWK
+1856 
-1868 LGDGQTGNKDSLRY
+1868 
-1882 VYEGYGTF
+1882 
-1890 PVTVIGVSAEINQC
+1890 
-1904 TDSVMKEVVV
+1904 
-1914 YNKPILTI
+1914 
-1922 EPVDTIQCSPYLY
+1922 
-1935 QPEIT
+1935 
-1940 GEAYLMW
+1940 
-1947 DYGDRSGLTSAREH
+1947 
-1961 WYVNESD
+1961 
-1968 TVQRFRVMIYAET
+1968 
-1981 DKGCKSEYLRGVV
+1981 
-1994 VPNKPRALLD
+1994 
-2004 KKVEKGNP
+2004 
-2012 QKVTFINLSEE
+2012 
-2023 CSDCIWNL
+2023 
-2031 PDKGT
+2031 
-2036 FHAFGDQT
+2036 
-2044 VEFGEQ
+2044 
-2050 GVYRA
+2050 
-2055 ELVVENVYGCRD
+2055 
-2067 TAIMEHRVLI
+2067 
-2077 KGLYFP
+2077 
-2083 NTFIPHSQNPKI
+2083 
-2095 NRFNGIGMGL
+2095 
-2105 ARYRLQIFDQYGNKI
+2105 
-2120 WETRALENGRPSE
+2120 
-2133 GWDGC
+2133 
-2138 NLKGERMPQGMYI
+2138 
-2151 WRAEAIFGDAEVW
+2151 
-2164 TGDNNE
+2164 
-2170 SGVPETTQGTVLLLR
+2170 
-2185 E
+2185 

>member
-409 VTWPVSLCPDLTTG
+409 VTWPVSLCPDLATG

-485 TLNGASV
+485 TLKGASV

-544 SNGEGLEHSWTIK
+544 SNGEGLEHSWTVK

-578 SAEPRIRFNGYGDFE
+578 SAGPRIRFNGYGDFE

-770 GGTAEDCEFLKGN
+770 GGTAEDCEFLRGN
-783 TEKVA
+783 TERVA

-903 PATDPVAEAVYHIY
+903 PATDPMAEAVYHIY
-917 DPDIYGDIV
+917 DPDVYGDIV

-950 TMQEEAGALSWE
+950 TMEEEAGALSWE

-995 RFTKYGEYRVRVA
+995 RFTKYGEYRVKVVTR
-1008 THSTCKSPV
+1008 STCKSPV

-1031 ELASYMK
+1031 ELTSYMK

-1354 EAAEVLYTEW
+1354 EAAEVLYTER

-1386 YRNGA
+1386 YRNG
-1391 CIARDTMNMRIWP
+1391 
-1404 LPYVEAGDSLKMCL
+1404 
-1418 NNPPVTLVG
+1418 LV
-1427 RDSAAGQ
+1427 S
-1434 VWQPNRGDWKSG
+1434 
-1446 QDVLAGHLFTPTVP
+1446 P
-1460 GDFQLLYYYT
+1460 G
-1470 DSRGCMNRDSAVM
+1470 
-1483 RVHPLPSTDFTVAP
+1483 
-1497 QSCIHTDVLFTPA
+1497 
-1510 QPDGNTFEWIFGDD
+1510 
-1524 TPHGISDNEILHSYD
+1524 
-1539 MYGYRDVI
+1539 
-1547 CMAQSVYG
+1547 
-1555 CRDTSEATRIEI
+1555 
-1567 INLPPPPFFDVD
+1567 
-1579 TLQGCAPFEVLFTVD
+1579 
-1594 PDTYKSDHN
+1594 
-1603 YLTFHWDYGDGTKT
+1603 
-1617 DTLMPIVPKPYP
+1617 
-1629 AGSWDTT
+1629 
-1636 FVARMTVSN
+1636 
-1645 VCDTVSYDT
+1645 
-1654 TITVFSAP
+1654 
-1662 KVSFALM
+1662 
-1669 HEWECSPVFLE
+1669 
-1680 LQNTTTGNNCVFN
+1680 
-1693 WTFTNSR
+1693 
-1700 TGEVVGETDIRNP
+1700 IR
-1713 EHEFT
+1713 
-1718 TDETATSYFITL
+1718 
-1730 RAENR
+1730 
-1735 CDVDEY
+1735 
-1741 TDTLLVK
+1741 
-1748 PRQISA
+1748 
-1754 HFTPLDNPYACV
+1754 
-1766 NQEILF
+1766 
-1772 RNNSTDTVSTILNT
+1772 
-1786 YWNFGDGSRD
+1786 
-1796 TVWSPRHK
+1796 
-1804 YDKQGTYLVKL
+1804 
-1815 KIDNGCGWDTI
+1815 
-1826 SSPVIIYPLPHL
+1826 
-1838 EIKSED
+1838 
-1844 YLCEADTFTFVV
+1844 
-1856 NSDQELKQVTWK
+1856 
-1868 LGDGQTGNKDSLRY
+1868 
-1882 VYEGYGTF
+1882 
-1890 PVTVIGVSAEINQC
+1890 
-1904 TDSVMKEVVV
+1904 
-1914 YNKPILTI
+1914 
-1922 EPVDTIQCSPYLY
+1922 
-1935 QPEIT
+1935 
-1940 GEAYLMW
+1940 
-1947 DYGDRSGLTSAREH
+1947 
-1961 WYVNESD
+1961 
-1968 TVQRFRVMIYAET
+1968 
-1981 DKGCKSEYLRGVV
+1981 
-1994 VPNKPRALLD
+1994 
-2004 KKVEKGNP
+2004 
-2012 QKVTFINLSEE
+2012 
-2023 CSDCIWNL
+2023 
-2031 PDKGT
+2031 
-2036 FHAFGDQT
+2036 
-2044 VEFGEQ
+2044 
-2050 GVYRA
+2050 
-2055 ELVVENVYGCRD
+2055 
-2067 TAIMEHRVLI
+2067 
-2077 KGLYFP
+2077 
-2083 NTFIPHSQNPKI
+2083 
-2095 NRFNGIGMGL
+2095 
-2105 ARYRLQIFDQYGNKI
+2105 
-2120 WETRALENGRPSE
+2120 
-2133 GWDGC
+2133 
-2138 NLKGERMPQGMYI
+2138 
-2151 WRAEAIFGDAEVW
+2151 
-2164 TGDNNE
+2164 
-2170 SGVPETTQGTVLLLR
+2170 
-2185 E
+2185 

>member
-485 TLNGASV
+485 TLKGASV
-492 GGVLCG
+492 DGVLCG

-544 SNGEGLEHSWTIK
+544 SSGEGLEHFWTVR

-578 SAEPRIRFNGYGDFE
+578 SAGPRIRFNGYGDFE

-917 DPDIYGDIV
+917 DPDVYGDIV

-950 TMQEEAGALSWE
+950 TMEEEAGALSWE

-995 RFTKYGEYRVRVA
+995 RFTKYGEYRVKVVTR
-1008 THSTCKSPV
+1008 STCKSPV

-1104 VFSKCADE
+1104 VFSKCADA

-1177 GDTNSESPKLLFSEP
+1177 GDTNSK
-1192 GDYDVRLAVSN
+1192 
-1203 GCHHDD
+1203 
-1209 DSVFR
+1209 
-1214 IKAFAIPRVRI
+1214 
-1225 GDIADQCEPFHFI
+1225 
-1238 GRERVE
+1238 
-1244 VDQRN
+1244 
-1249 DKIQQVHWTITANQG
+1249 
-1264 YASEGYTLVNGT
+1264 
-1276 DLKSYYPDIDFK
+1276 
-1288 TCDYTVVAAYKN
+1288 
-1300 RCKTPGQAV
+1300 
-1309 FQVKVDKFIPVIPLP
+1309 
-1324 DDTICELAEARILRA
+1324 
-1339 QPEGGWWTLKDPAIP
+1339 
-1354 EAAEVLYTEW
+1354 
-1364 GNSYFYPGFDPYA
+1364 
-1377 QKDIGLVYH
+1377 
-1386 YRNGA
+1386 
-1391 CIARDTMNMRIWP
+1391 
-1404 LPYVEAGDSLKMCL
+1404 
-1418 NNPPVTLVG
+1418 
-1427 RDSAAGQ
+1427 
-1434 VWQPNRGDWKSG
+1434 
-1446 QDVLAGHLFTPTVP
+1446 
-1460 GDFQLLYYYT
+1460 
-1470 DSRGCMNRDSAVM
+1470 
-1483 RVHPLPSTDFTVAP
+1483 
-1497 QSCIHTDVLFTPA
+1497 
-1510 QPDGNTFEWIFGDD
+1510 
-1524 TPHGISDNEILHSYD
+1524 
-1539 MYGYRDVI
+1539 
-1547 CMAQSVYG
+1547 
-1555 CRDTSEATRIEI
+1555 
-1567 INLPPPPFFDVD
+1567 
-1579 TLQGCAPFEVLFTVD
+1579 
-1594 PDTYKSDHN
+1594 
-1603 YLTFHWDYGDGTKT
+1603 
-1617 DTLMPIVPKPYP
+1617 
-1629 AGSWDTT
+1629 
-1636 FVARMTVSN
+1636 
-1645 VCDTVSYDT
+1645 
-1654 TITVFSAP
+1654 
-1662 KVSFALM
+1662 
-1669 HEWECSPVFLE
+1669 
-1680 LQNTTTGNNCVFN
+1680 
-1693 WTFTNSR
+1693 
-1700 TGEVVGETDIRNP
+1700 
-1713 EHEFT
+1713 
-1718 TDETATSYFITL
+1718 
-1730 RAENR
+1730 
-1735 CDVDEY
+1735 
-1741 TDTLLVK
+1741 
-1748 PRQISA
+1748 
-1754 HFTPLDNPYACV
+1754 
-1766 NQEILF
+1766 
-1772 RNNSTDTVSTILNT
+1772 
-1786 YWNFGDGSRD
+1786 
-1796 TVWSPRHK
+1796 
-1804 YDKQGTYLVKL
+1804 
-1815 KIDNGCGWDTI
+1815 
-1826 SSPVIIYPLPHL
+1826 
-1838 EIKSED
+1838 
-1844 YLCEADTFTFVV
+1844 
-1856 NSDQELKQVTWK
+1856 
-1868 LGDGQTGNKDSLRY
+1868 
-1882 VYEGYGTF
+1882 
-1890 PVTVIGVSAEINQC
+1890 
-1904 TDSVMKEVVV
+1904 
-1914 YNKPILTI
+1914 
-1922 EPVDTIQCSPYLY
+1922 
-1935 QPEIT
+1935 
-1940 GEAYLMW
+1940 
-1947 DYGDRSGLTSAREH
+1947 
-1961 WYVNESD
+1961 
-1968 TVQRFRVMIYAET
+1968 
-1981 DKGCKSEYLRGVV
+1981 
-1994 VPNKPRALLD
+1994 
-2004 KKVEKGNP
+2004 
-2012 QKVTFINLSEE
+2012 
-2023 CSDCIWNL
+2023 
-2031 PDKGT
+2031 
-2036 FHAFGDQT
+2036 
-2044 VEFGEQ
+2044 
-2050 GVYRA
+2050 
-2055 ELVVENVYGCRD
+2055 
-2067 TAIMEHRVLI
+2067 
-2077 KGLYFP
+2077 
-2083 NTFIPHSQNPKI
+2083 
-2095 NRFNGIGMGL
+2095 
-2105 ARYRLQIFDQYGNKI
+2105 
-2120 WETRALENGRPSE
+2120 
-2133 GWDGC
+2133 
-2138 NLKGERMPQGMYI
+2138 
-2151 WRAEAIFGDAEVW
+2151 
-2164 TGDNNE
+2164 
-2170 SGVPETTQGTVLLLR
+2170 
-2185 E
+2185 

>member
-485 TLNGASV
+485 TLKGASV

-544 SNGEGLEHSWTIK
+544 SSGEGLEHFWTVK

-578 SAEPRIRFNGYGDFE
+578 SAGPRIRFNGYGDFE

-903 PATDPVAEAVYHIY
+903 PATDPMAEAVYHIY
-917 DPDIYGDIV
+917 DPDVYGDIV

-950 TMQEEAGALSWE
+950 TMEEEAGALSWE

-995 RFTKYGEYRVRVA
+995 RFTKYGEYRVKVVTR
-1008 THSTCKSPV
+1008 STCKSPV

-1031 ELASYMK
+1031 ELTSYMK

-1073 VGWSWKGGDRENTD
+1073 VGWSWRSGDRENTD

-1177 GDTNSESPKLLFSEP
+1177 G
-1192 GDYDVRLAVSN
+1192 
-1203 GCHHDD
+1203 
-1209 DSVFR
+1209 
-1214 IKAFAIPRVRI
+1214 
-1225 GDIADQCEPFHFI
+1225 
-1238 GRERVE
+1238 
-1244 VDQRN
+1244 
-1249 DKIQQVHWTITANQG
+1249 G
-1264 YASEGYTLVNGT
+1264 Y
-1276 DLKSYYPDIDFK
+1276 
-1288 TCDYTVVAAYKN
+1288 
-1300 RCKTPGQAV
+1300 
-1309 FQVKVDKFIPVIPLP
+1309 
-1324 DDTICELAEARILRA
+1324 
-1339 QPEGGWWTLKDPAIP
+1339 
-1354 EAAEVLYTEW
+1354 
-1364 GNSYFYPGFDPYA
+1364 
-1377 QKDIGLVYH
+1377 
-1386 YRNGA
+1386 
-1391 CIARDTMNMRIWP
+1391 
-1404 LPYVEAGDSLKMCL
+1404 
-1418 NNPPVTLVG
+1418 
-1427 RDSAAGQ
+1427 
-1434 VWQPNRGDWKSG
+1434 
-1446 QDVLAGHLFTPTVP
+1446 
-1460 GDFQLLYYYT
+1460 
-1470 DSRGCMNRDSAVM
+1470 
-1483 RVHPLPSTDFTVAP
+1483 
-1497 QSCIHTDVLFTPA
+1497 
-1510 QPDGNTFEWIFGDD
+1510 
-1524 TPHGISDNEILHSYD
+1524 
-1539 MYGYRDVI
+1539 
-1547 CMAQSVYG
+1547 
-1555 CRDTSEATRIEI
+1555 
-1567 INLPPPPFFDVD
+1567 
-1579 TLQGCAPFEVLFTVD
+1579 
-1594 PDTYKSDHN
+1594 
-1603 YLTFHWDYGDGTKT
+1603 
-1617 DTLMPIVPKPYP
+1617 
-1629 AGSWDTT
+1629 
-1636 FVARMTVSN
+1636 
-1645 VCDTVSYDT
+1645 
-1654 TITVFSAP
+1654 
-1662 KVSFALM
+1662 
-1669 HEWECSPVFLE
+1669 
-1680 LQNTTTGNNCVFN
+1680 
-1693 WTFTNSR
+1693 
-1700 TGEVVGETDIRNP
+1700 
-1713 EHEFT
+1713 
-1718 TDETATSYFITL
+1718 
-1730 RAENR
+1730 
-1735 CDVDEY
+1735 
-1741 TDTLLVK
+1741 
-1748 PRQISA
+1748 
-1754 HFTPLDNPYACV
+1754 
-1766 NQEILF
+1766 
-1772 RNNSTDTVSTILNT
+1772 
-1786 YWNFGDGSRD
+1786 
-1796 TVWSPRHK
+1796 
-1804 YDKQGTYLVKL
+1804 
-1815 KIDNGCGWDTI
+1815 
-1826 SSPVIIYPLPHL
+1826 
-1838 EIKSED
+1838 
-1844 YLCEADTFTFVV
+1844 
-1856 NSDQELKQVTWK
+1856 
-1868 LGDGQTGNKDSLRY
+1868 
-1882 VYEGYGTF
+1882 
-1890 PVTVIGVSAEINQC
+1890 
-1904 TDSVMKEVVV
+1904 
-1914 YNKPILTI
+1914 
-1922 EPVDTIQCSPYLY
+1922 
-1935 QPEIT
+1935 
-1940 GEAYLMW
+1940 
-1947 DYGDRSGLTSAREH
+1947 
-1961 WYVNESD
+1961 
-1968 TVQRFRVMIYAET
+1968 
-1981 DKGCKSEYLRGVV
+1981 
-1994 VPNKPRALLD
+1994 
-2004 KKVEKGNP
+2004 
-2012 QKVTFINLSEE
+2012 
-2023 CSDCIWNL
+2023 
-2031 PDKGT
+2031 
-2036 FHAFGDQT
+2036 
-2044 VEFGEQ
+2044 EQ
-2050 GVYRA
+2050 
-2055 ELVVENVYGCRD
+2055 
-2067 TAIMEHRVLI
+2067 
-2077 KGLYFP
+2077 
-2083 NTFIPHSQNPKI
+2083 
-2095 NRFNGIGMGL
+2095 
-2105 ARYRLQIFDQYGNKI
+2105 
-2120 WETRALENGRPSE
+2120 
-2133 GWDGC
+2133 
-2138 NLKGERMPQGMYI
+2138 
-2151 WRAEAIFGDAEVW
+2151 
-2164 TGDNNE
+2164 
-2170 SGVPETTQGTVLLLR
+2170 
-2185 E
+2185 

>member
-409 VTWPVSLCPDLTTG
+409 VTWPVSLCPDLATG

-485 TLNGASV
+485 TLKGASV

-578 SAEPRIRFNGYGDFE
+578 SAGPRIRFNGYGDFE

-770 GGTAEDCEFLKGN
+770 GGTAEDCEFLRGN

-903 PATDPVAEAVYHIY
+903 PATDPMAEAVYHIY
-917 DPDIYGDIV
+917 DPDVYGDIV

-950 TMQEEAGALSWE
+950 TMEEEAGALSWE

-1209 DSVFR
+1209 DSDSGSR
-1214 IKAFAIPRVRI
+1214 HL
-1225 GDIADQCEPFHFI
+1225 PF
-1238 GRERVE
+1238 
-1244 VDQRN
+1244 
-1249 DKIQQVHWTITANQG
+1249 
-1264 YASEGYTLVNGT
+1264 
-1276 DLKSYYPDIDFK
+1276 
-1288 TCDYTVVAAYKN
+1288 
-1300 RCKTPGQAV
+1300 PGSGSG
-1309 FQVKVDKFIPVIPLP
+1309 
-1324 DDTICELAEARILRA
+1324 IL
-1339 QPEGGWWTLKDPAIP
+1339 
-1354 EAAEVLYTEW
+1354 
-1364 GNSYFYPGFDPYA
+1364 
-1377 QKDIGLVYH
+1377 
-1386 YRNGA
+1386 
-1391 CIARDTMNMRIWP
+1391 
-1404 LPYVEAGDSLKMCL
+1404 
-1418 NNPPVTLVG
+1418 
-1427 RDSAAGQ
+1427 
-1434 VWQPNRGDWKSG
+1434 
-1446 QDVLAGHLFTPTVP
+1446 
-1460 GDFQLLYYYT
+1460 
-1470 DSRGCMNRDSAVM
+1470 
-1483 RVHPLPSTDFTVAP
+1483 
-1497 QSCIHTDVLFTPA
+1497 
-1510 QPDGNTFEWIFGDD
+1510 
-1524 TPHGISDNEILHSYD
+1524 
-1539 MYGYRDVI
+1539 
-1547 CMAQSVYG
+1547 
-1555 CRDTSEATRIEI
+1555 
-1567 INLPPPPFFDVD
+1567 
-1579 TLQGCAPFEVLFTVD
+1579 
-1594 PDTYKSDHN
+1594 
-1603 YLTFHWDYGDGTKT
+1603 
-1617 DTLMPIVPKPYP
+1617 
-1629 AGSWDTT
+1629 
-1636 FVARMTVSN
+1636 
-1645 VCDTVSYDT
+1645 
-1654 TITVFSAP
+1654 
-1662 KVSFALM
+1662 
-1669 HEWECSPVFLE
+1669 
-1680 LQNTTTGNNCVFN
+1680 
-1693 WTFTNSR
+1693 
-1700 TGEVVGETDIRNP
+1700 
-1713 EHEFT
+1713 
-1718 TDETATSYFITL
+1718 
-1730 RAENR
+1730 
-1735 CDVDEY
+1735 
-1741 TDTLLVK
+1741 
-1748 PRQISA
+1748 QIS
-1754 HFTPLDNPYACV
+1754 V
-1766 NQEILF
+1766 NLFIL
-1772 RNNSTDTVSTILNT
+1772 
-1786 YWNFGDGSRD
+1786 
-1796 TVWSPRHK
+1796 
-1804 YDKQGTYLVKL
+1804 
-1815 KIDNGCGWDTI
+1815 
-1826 SSPVIIYPLPHL
+1826 
-1838 EIKSED
+1838 
-1844 YLCEADTFTFVV
+1844 
-1856 NSDQELKQVTWK
+1856 
-1868 LGDGQTGNKDSLRY
+1868 
-1882 VYEGYGTF
+1882 
-1890 PVTVIGVSAEINQC
+1890 
-1904 TDSVMKEVVV
+1904 
-1914 YNKPILTI
+1914 
-1922 EPVDTIQCSPYLY
+1922 
-1935 QPEIT
+1935 
-1940 GEAYLMW
+1940 
-1947 DYGDRSGLTSAREH
+1947 SG
-1961 WYVNESD
+1961 
-1968 TVQRFRVMIYAET
+1968 
-1981 DKGCKSEYLRGVV
+1981 
-1994 VPNKPRALLD
+1994 
-2004 KKVEKGNP
+2004 
-2012 QKVTFINLSEE
+2012 
-2023 CSDCIWNL
+2023 
-2031 PDKGT
+2031 
-2036 FHAFGDQT
+2036 
-2044 VEFGEQ
+2044 
-2050 GVYRA
+2050 
-2055 ELVVENVYGCRD
+2055 
-2067 TAIMEHRVLI
+2067 
-2077 KGLYFP
+2077 
-2083 NTFIPHSQNPKI
+2083 
-2095 NRFNGIGMGL
+2095 
-2105 ARYRLQIFDQYGNKI
+2105 
-2120 WETRALENGRPSE
+2120 
-2133 GWDGC
+2133 
-2138 NLKGERMPQGMYI
+2138 
-2151 WRAEAIFGDAEVW
+2151 
-2164 TGDNNE
+2164 E
-2170 SGVPETTQGTVLLLR
+2170 SG
-2185 E
+2185 

>member
-409 VTWPVSLCPDLTTG
+409 VTWPVSLCPDLATG

-485 TLNGASV
+485 TLKGASV

-578 SAEPRIRFNGYGDFE
+578 SAGPRIRFNGYGDFE

-770 GGTAEDCEFLKGN
+770 GGTAEDCEFLRGN

-903 PATDPVAEAVYHIY
+903 PATDPMAEAVYHIY
-917 DPDIYGDIV
+917 DPDVYGDIV

-950 TMQEEAGALSWE
+950 TMEEEAGALSWE

-1209 DSVFR
+1209 DSDSGSR
-1214 IKAFAIPRVRI
+1214 HL
-1225 GDIADQCEPFHFI
+1225 PF
-1238 GRERVE
+1238 
-1244 VDQRN
+1244 
-1249 DKIQQVHWTITANQG
+1249 
-1264 YASEGYTLVNGT
+1264 
-1276 DLKSYYPDIDFK
+1276 
-1288 TCDYTVVAAYKN
+1288 
-1300 RCKTPGQAV
+1300 PG
-1309 FQVKVDKFIPVIPLP
+1309 
-1324 DDTICELAEARILRA
+1324 
-1339 QPEGGWWTLKDPAIP
+1339 
-1354 EAAEVLYTEW
+1354 
-1364 GNSYFYPGFDPYA
+1364 
-1377 QKDIGLVYH
+1377 
-1386 YRNGA
+1386 
-1391 CIARDTMNMRIWP
+1391 
-1404 LPYVEAGDSLKMCL
+1404 
-1418 NNPPVTLVG
+1418 
-1427 RDSAAGQ
+1427 
-1434 VWQPNRGDWKSG
+1434 SG
-1446 QDVLAGHLFTPTVP
+1446 
-1460 GDFQLLYYYT
+1460 
-1470 DSRGCMNRDSAVM
+1470 S
-1483 RVHPLPSTDFTVAP
+1483 
-1497 QSCIHTDVLFTPA
+1497 
-1510 QPDGNTFEWIFGDD
+1510 
-1524 TPHGISDNEILHSYD
+1524 GIS
-1539 MYGYRDVI
+1539 
-1547 CMAQSVYG
+1547 
-1555 CRDTSEATRIEI
+1555 
-1567 INLPPPPFFDVD
+1567 
-1579 TLQGCAPFEVLFTVD
+1579 
-1594 PDTYKSDHN
+1594 
-1603 YLTFHWDYGDGTKT
+1603 
-1617 DTLMPIVPKPYP
+1617 
-1629 AGSWDTT
+1629 
-1636 FVARMTVSN
+1636 
-1645 VCDTVSYDT
+1645 
-1654 TITVFSAP
+1654 
-1662 KVSFALM
+1662 
-1669 HEWECSPVFLE
+1669 
-1680 LQNTTTGNNCVFN
+1680 
-1693 WTFTNSR
+1693 
-1700 TGEVVGETDIRNP
+1700 
-1713 EHEFT
+1713 
-1718 TDETATSYFITL
+1718 
-1730 RAENR
+1730 
-1735 CDVDEY
+1735 
-1741 TDTLLVK
+1741 
-1748 PRQISA
+1748 QIS
-1754 HFTPLDNPYACV
+1754 V
-1766 NQEILF
+1766 NLFIL
-1772 RNNSTDTVSTILNT
+1772 
-1786 YWNFGDGSRD
+1786 
-1796 TVWSPRHK
+1796 
-1804 YDKQGTYLVKL
+1804 
-1815 KIDNGCGWDTI
+1815 
-1826 SSPVIIYPLPHL
+1826 
-1838 EIKSED
+1838 
-1844 YLCEADTFTFVV
+1844 
-1856 NSDQELKQVTWK
+1856 
-1868 LGDGQTGNKDSLRY
+1868 
-1882 VYEGYGTF
+1882 
-1890 PVTVIGVSAEINQC
+1890 
-1904 TDSVMKEVVV
+1904 
-1914 YNKPILTI
+1914 
-1922 EPVDTIQCSPYLY
+1922 
-1935 QPEIT
+1935 
-1940 GEAYLMW
+1940 
-1947 DYGDRSGLTSAREH
+1947 SG
-1961 WYVNESD
+1961 
-1968 TVQRFRVMIYAET
+1968 
-1981 DKGCKSEYLRGVV
+1981 
-1994 VPNKPRALLD
+1994 
-2004 KKVEKGNP
+2004 
-2012 QKVTFINLSEE
+2012 
-2023 CSDCIWNL
+2023 
-2031 PDKGT
+2031 
-2036 FHAFGDQT
+2036 
-2044 VEFGEQ
+2044 
-2050 GVYRA
+2050 
-2055 ELVVENVYGCRD
+2055 
-2067 TAIMEHRVLI
+2067 
-2077 KGLYFP
+2077 
-2083 NTFIPHSQNPKI
+2083 
-2095 NRFNGIGMGL
+2095 
-2105 ARYRLQIFDQYGNKI
+2105 
-2120 WETRALENGRPSE
+2120 
-2133 GWDGC
+2133 
-2138 NLKGERMPQGMYI
+2138 
-2151 WRAEAIFGDAEVW
+2151 
-2164 TGDNNE
+2164 E
-2170 SGVPETTQGTVLLLR
+2170 SG
-2185 E
+2185 

>member
-409 VTWPVSLCPDLTTG
+409 VTWPVSLCPDLATG

-485 TLNGASV
+485 TLKGASV

-578 SAEPRIRFNGYGDFE
+578 SAGPRIRFNGYGDFE

-763 PETGEPQ
+763 PETGEPL
-770 GGTAEDCEFLKGN
+770 GGTAEDCEFLRGN

-903 PATDPVAEAVYHIY
+903 PATDPMAEAVYHIY
-917 DPDIYGDIV
+917 DPDVYGDIV

-950 TMQEEAGALSWE
+950 TMEEEAGALSWE

-1209 DSVFR
+1209 DSDSGSR
-1214 IKAFAIPRVRI
+1214 HL
-1225 GDIADQCEPFHFI
+1225 PF
-1238 GRERVE
+1238 
-1244 VDQRN
+1244 
-1249 DKIQQVHWTITANQG
+1249 
-1264 YASEGYTLVNGT
+1264 
-1276 DLKSYYPDIDFK
+1276 
-1288 TCDYTVVAAYKN
+1288 
-1300 RCKTPGQAV
+1300 PG
-1309 FQVKVDKFIPVIPLP
+1309 
-1324 DDTICELAEARILRA
+1324 
-1339 QPEGGWWTLKDPAIP
+1339 
-1354 EAAEVLYTEW
+1354 
-1364 GNSYFYPGFDPYA
+1364 
-1377 QKDIGLVYH
+1377 
-1386 YRNGA
+1386 
-1391 CIARDTMNMRIWP
+1391 
-1404 LPYVEAGDSLKMCL
+1404 
-1418 NNPPVTLVG
+1418 
-1427 RDSAAGQ
+1427 
-1434 VWQPNRGDWKSG
+1434 SG
-1446 QDVLAGHLFTPTVP
+1446 
-1460 GDFQLLYYYT
+1460 
-1470 DSRGCMNRDSAVM
+1470 S
-1483 RVHPLPSTDFTVAP
+1483 
-1497 QSCIHTDVLFTPA
+1497 
-1510 QPDGNTFEWIFGDD
+1510 
-1524 TPHGISDNEILHSYD
+1524 GIS
-1539 MYGYRDVI
+1539 
-1547 CMAQSVYG
+1547 
-1555 CRDTSEATRIEI
+1555 
-1567 INLPPPPFFDVD
+1567 
-1579 TLQGCAPFEVLFTVD
+1579 
-1594 PDTYKSDHN
+1594 
-1603 YLTFHWDYGDGTKT
+1603 
-1617 DTLMPIVPKPYP
+1617 
-1629 AGSWDTT
+1629 
-1636 FVARMTVSN
+1636 
-1645 VCDTVSYDT
+1645 
-1654 TITVFSAP
+1654 
-1662 KVSFALM
+1662 
-1669 HEWECSPVFLE
+1669 
-1680 LQNTTTGNNCVFN
+1680 
-1693 WTFTNSR
+1693 
-1700 TGEVVGETDIRNP
+1700 
-1713 EHEFT
+1713 
-1718 TDETATSYFITL
+1718 
-1730 RAENR
+1730 
-1735 CDVDEY
+1735 
-1741 TDTLLVK
+1741 
-1748 PRQISA
+1748 QIS
-1754 HFTPLDNPYACV
+1754 V
-1766 NQEILF
+1766 NLFIL
-1772 RNNSTDTVSTILNT
+1772 
-1786 YWNFGDGSRD
+1786 
-1796 TVWSPRHK
+1796 
-1804 YDKQGTYLVKL
+1804 
-1815 KIDNGCGWDTI
+1815 
-1826 SSPVIIYPLPHL
+1826 
-1838 EIKSED
+1838 
-1844 YLCEADTFTFVV
+1844 
-1856 NSDQELKQVTWK
+1856 
-1868 LGDGQTGNKDSLRY
+1868 
-1882 VYEGYGTF
+1882 
-1890 PVTVIGVSAEINQC
+1890 
-1904 TDSVMKEVVV
+1904 
-1914 YNKPILTI
+1914 
-1922 EPVDTIQCSPYLY
+1922 
-1935 QPEIT
+1935 
-1940 GEAYLMW
+1940 
-1947 DYGDRSGLTSAREH
+1947 SG
-1961 WYVNESD
+1961 
-1968 TVQRFRVMIYAET
+1968 
-1981 DKGCKSEYLRGVV
+1981 
-1994 VPNKPRALLD
+1994 
-2004 KKVEKGNP
+2004 
-2012 QKVTFINLSEE
+2012 
-2023 CSDCIWNL
+2023 
-2031 PDKGT
+2031 
-2036 FHAFGDQT
+2036 
-2044 VEFGEQ
+2044 
-2050 GVYRA
+2050 
-2055 ELVVENVYGCRD
+2055 
-2067 TAIMEHRVLI
+2067 
-2077 KGLYFP
+2077 
-2083 NTFIPHSQNPKI
+2083 
-2095 NRFNGIGMGL
+2095 
-2105 ARYRLQIFDQYGNKI
+2105 
-2120 WETRALENGRPSE
+2120 
-2133 GWDGC
+2133 
-2138 NLKGERMPQGMYI
+2138 
-2151 WRAEAIFGDAEVW
+2151 
-2164 TGDNNE
+2164 E
-2170 SGVPETTQGTVLLLR
+2170 SG
-2185 E
+2185 

>member
-485 TLNGASV
+485 TLKGASV

-1087 FPGILF
+1087 LPGILF

-1192 GDYDVRLAVSN
+1192 GRLRCTVS
-1203 GCHHDD
+1203 GFQRLSSRRRFGIPDQGICH
-1209 DSVFR
+1209 S
-1214 IKAFAIPRVRI
+1214 
-1225 GDIADQCEPFHFI
+1225 
-1238 GRERVE
+1238 
-1244 VDQRN
+1244 
-1249 DKIQQVHWTITANQG
+1249 
-1264 YASEGYTLVNGT
+1264 
-1276 DLKSYYPDIDFK
+1276 
-1288 TCDYTVVAAYKN
+1288 
-1300 RCKTPGQAV
+1300 PGQ
-1309 FQVKVDKFIPVIPLP
+1309 D
-1324 DDTICELAEARILRA
+1324 
-1339 QPEGGWWTLKDPAIP
+1339 
-1354 EAAEVLYTEW
+1354 
-1364 GNSYFYPGFDPYA
+1364 
-1377 QKDIGLVYH
+1377 
-1386 YRNGA
+1386 
-1391 CIARDTMNMRIWP
+1391 
-1404 LPYVEAGDSLKMCL
+1404 
-1418 NNPPVTLVG
+1418 
-1427 RDSAAGQ
+1427 
-1434 VWQPNRGDWKSG
+1434 RG
-1446 QDVLAGHLFTPTVP
+1446 
-1460 GDFQLLYYYT
+1460 YC
-1470 DSRGCMNRDSAVM
+1470 R
-1483 RVHPLPSTDFTVAP
+1483 
-1497 QSCIHTDVLFTPA
+1497 
-1510 QPDGNTFEWIFGDD
+1510 
-1524 TPHGISDNEILHSYD
+1524 
-1539 MYGYRDVI
+1539 
-1547 CMAQSVYG
+1547 SV
-1555 CRDTSEATRIEI
+1555 
-1567 INLPPPPFFDVD
+1567 
-1579 TLQGCAPFEVLFTVD
+1579 
-1594 PDTYKSDHN
+1594 
-1603 YLTFHWDYGDGTKT
+1603 
-1617 DTLMPIVPKPYP
+1617 
-1629 AGSWDTT
+1629 
-1636 FVARMTVSN
+1636 
-1645 VCDTVSYDT
+1645 
-1654 TITVFSAP
+1654 
-1662 KVSFALM
+1662 
-1669 HEWECSPVFLE
+1669 
-1680 LQNTTTGNNCVFN
+1680 
-1693 WTFTNSR
+1693 
-1700 TGEVVGETDIRNP
+1700 
-1713 EHEFT
+1713 
-1718 TDETATSYFITL
+1718 
-1730 RAENR
+1730 
-1735 CDVDEY
+1735 
-1741 TDTLLVK
+1741 
-1748 PRQISA
+1748 
-1754 HFTPLDNPYACV
+1754 
-1766 NQEILF
+1766 
-1772 RNNSTDTVSTILNT
+1772 
-1786 YWNFGDGSRD
+1786 
-1796 TVWSPRHK
+1796 
-1804 YDKQGTYLVKL
+1804 
-1815 KIDNGCGWDTI
+1815 
-1826 SSPVIIYPLPHL
+1826 
-1838 EIKSED
+1838 
-1844 YLCEADTFTFVV
+1844 
-1856 NSDQELKQVTWK
+1856 
-1868 LGDGQTGNKDSLRY
+1868 
-1882 VYEGYGTF
+1882 
-1890 PVTVIGVSAEINQC
+1890 
-1904 TDSVMKEVVV
+1904 
-1914 YNKPILTI
+1914 
-1922 EPVDTIQCSPYLY
+1922 
-1935 QPEIT
+1935 
-1940 GEAYLMW
+1940 
-1947 DYGDRSGLTSAREH
+1947 
-1961 WYVNESD
+1961 
-1968 TVQRFRVMIYAET
+1968 
-1981 DKGCKSEYLRGVV
+1981 
-1994 VPNKPRALLD
+1994 
-2004 KKVEKGNP
+2004 
-2012 QKVTFINLSEE
+2012 
-2023 CSDCIWNL
+2023 
-2031 PDKGT
+2031 
-2036 FHAFGDQT
+2036 
-2044 VEFGEQ
+2044 
-2050 GVYRA
+2050 
-2055 ELVVENVYGCRD
+2055 
-2067 TAIMEHRVLI
+2067 
-2077 KGLYFP
+2077 
-2083 NTFIPHSQNPKI
+2083 
-2095 NRFNGIGMGL
+2095 
-2105 ARYRLQIFDQYGNKI
+2105 
-2120 WETRALENGRPSE
+2120 
-2133 GWDGC
+2133 
-2138 NLKGERMPQGMYI
+2138 
-2151 WRAEAIFGDAEVW
+2151 
-2164 TGDNNE
+2164 
-2170 SGVPETTQGTVLLLR
+2170 
-2185 E
+2185 

>member
-1 MKNQKKCRKGIYR
+1 MKKQKKCRKGIYR

-147 IKIIDYDKQTSGTV
+147 IKIIDYDKQTSGTI

-334 TDHSKGENPQYYWNV
+334 TDHSKGENPQDYWNV

-485 TLNGASV
+485 TLKGASV

-1276 DLKSYYPDIDFK
+1276 DLKSYYPDTDFK

-1300 RCKTPGQAV
+1300 RCTTPG
-1309 FQVKVDKFIPVIPLP
+1309 
-1324 DDTICELAEARILRA
+1324 
-1339 QPEGGWWTLKDPAIP
+1339 EG
-1354 EAAEVLYTEW
+1354 
-1364 GNSYFYPGFDPYA
+1364 
-1377 QKDIGLVYH
+1377 
-1386 YRNGA
+1386 R
-1391 CIARDTMNMRIWP
+1391 
-1404 LPYVEAGDSLKMCL
+1404 
-1418 NNPPVTLVG
+1418 
-1427 RDSAAGQ
+1427 
-1434 VWQPNRGDWKSG
+1434 
-1446 QDVLAGHLFTPTVP
+1446 
-1460 GDFQLLYYYT
+1460 
-1470 DSRGCMNRDSAVM
+1470 
-1483 RVHPLPSTDFTVAP
+1483 
-1497 QSCIHTDVLFTPA
+1497 
-1510 QPDGNTFEWIFGDD
+1510 
-1524 TPHGISDNEILHSYD
+1524 
-1539 MYGYRDVI
+1539 
-1547 CMAQSVYG
+1547 
-1555 CRDTSEATRIEI
+1555 
-1567 INLPPPPFFDVD
+1567 
-1579 TLQGCAPFEVLFTVD
+1579 
-1594 PDTYKSDHN
+1594 
-1603 YLTFHWDYGDGTKT
+1603 
-1617 DTLMPIVPKPYP
+1617 
-1629 AGSWDTT
+1629 
-1636 FVARMTVSN
+1636 
-1645 VCDTVSYDT
+1645 
-1654 TITVFSAP
+1654 
-1662 KVSFALM
+1662 
-1669 HEWECSPVFLE
+1669 
-1680 LQNTTTGNNCVFN
+1680 
-1693 WTFTNSR
+1693 
-1700 TGEVVGETDIRNP
+1700 
-1713 EHEFT
+1713 
-1718 TDETATSYFITL
+1718 
-1730 RAENR
+1730 
-1735 CDVDEY
+1735 
-1741 TDTLLVK
+1741 
-1748 PRQISA
+1748 
-1754 HFTPLDNPYACV
+1754 
-1766 NQEILF
+1766 
-1772 RNNSTDTVSTILNT
+1772 
-1786 YWNFGDGSRD
+1786 
-1796 TVWSPRHK
+1796 
-1804 YDKQGTYLVKL
+1804 
-1815 KIDNGCGWDTI
+1815 
-1826 SSPVIIYPLPHL
+1826 
-1838 EIKSED
+1838 
-1844 YLCEADTFTFVV
+1844 
-1856 NSDQELKQVTWK
+1856 
-1868 LGDGQTGNKDSLRY
+1868 
-1882 VYEGYGTF
+1882 
-1890 PVTVIGVSAEINQC
+1890 
-1904 TDSVMKEVVV
+1904 
-1914 YNKPILTI
+1914 
-1922 EPVDTIQCSPYLY
+1922 
-1935 QPEIT
+1935 
-1940 GEAYLMW
+1940 
-1947 DYGDRSGLTSAREH
+1947 
-1961 WYVNESD
+1961 
-1968 TVQRFRVMIYAET
+1968 
-1981 DKGCKSEYLRGVV
+1981 
-1994 VPNKPRALLD
+1994 
-2004 KKVEKGNP
+2004 
-2012 QKVTFINLSEE
+2012 
-2023 CSDCIWNL
+2023 
-2031 PDKGT
+2031 
-2036 FHAFGDQT
+2036 
-2044 VEFGEQ
+2044 
-2050 GVYRA
+2050 
-2055 ELVVENVYGCRD
+2055 
-2067 TAIMEHRVLI
+2067 
-2077 KGLYFP
+2077 
-2083 NTFIPHSQNPKI
+2083 
-2095 NRFNGIGMGL
+2095 
-2105 ARYRLQIFDQYGNKI
+2105 
-2120 WETRALENGRPSE
+2120 
-2133 GWDGC
+2133 
-2138 NLKGERMPQGMYI
+2138 
-2151 WRAEAIFGDAEVW
+2151 
-2164 TGDNNE
+2164 
-2170 SGVPETTQGTVLLLR
+2170 
-2185 E
+2185 

>member
-1 MKNQKKCRKGIYR
+1 MKNQKKYRKGIYR

-409 VTWPVSLCPDLTTG
+409 VTWPVSLCPDLATG

-485 TLNGASV
+485 TLKGASV

-578 SAEPRIRFNGYGDFE
+578 SAGPRIRFNGYGDFE

-770 GGTAEDCEFLKGN
+770 GGTAEDCEFLRGN

-917 DPDIYGDIV
+917 DPDVYGDIV

-950 TMQEEAGALSWE
+950 TMEEEAGALSWE

-995 RFTKYGEYRVRVA
+995 RFTKYGEYRVKVVTR
-1008 THSTCKSPV
+1008 STCKSPV

-1031 ELASYMK
+1031 ELTSYMK

-1209 DSVFR
+1209 DSDSGSR
-1214 IKAFAIPRVRI
+1214 HL
-1225 GDIADQCEPFHFI
+1225 PF
-1238 GRERVE
+1238 
-1244 VDQRN
+1244 
-1249 DKIQQVHWTITANQG
+1249 
-1264 YASEGYTLVNGT
+1264 
-1276 DLKSYYPDIDFK
+1276 
-1288 TCDYTVVAAYKN
+1288 
-1300 RCKTPGQAV
+1300 PGSGSG
-1309 FQVKVDKFIPVIPLP
+1309 
-1324 DDTICELAEARILRA
+1324 IL
-1339 QPEGGWWTLKDPAIP
+1339 
-1354 EAAEVLYTEW
+1354 
-1364 GNSYFYPGFDPYA
+1364 
-1377 QKDIGLVYH
+1377 
-1386 YRNGA
+1386 
-1391 CIARDTMNMRIWP
+1391 
-1404 LPYVEAGDSLKMCL
+1404 
-1418 NNPPVTLVG
+1418 
-1427 RDSAAGQ
+1427 
-1434 VWQPNRGDWKSG
+1434 
-1446 QDVLAGHLFTPTVP
+1446 
-1460 GDFQLLYYYT
+1460 
-1470 DSRGCMNRDSAVM
+1470 
-1483 RVHPLPSTDFTVAP
+1483 
-1497 QSCIHTDVLFTPA
+1497 
-1510 QPDGNTFEWIFGDD
+1510 
-1524 TPHGISDNEILHSYD
+1524 
-1539 MYGYRDVI
+1539 
-1547 CMAQSVYG
+1547 
-1555 CRDTSEATRIEI
+1555 
-1567 INLPPPPFFDVD
+1567 
-1579 TLQGCAPFEVLFTVD
+1579 
-1594 PDTYKSDHN
+1594 
-1603 YLTFHWDYGDGTKT
+1603 
-1617 DTLMPIVPKPYP
+1617 
-1629 AGSWDTT
+1629 
-1636 FVARMTVSN
+1636 
-1645 VCDTVSYDT
+1645 
-1654 TITVFSAP
+1654 
-1662 KVSFALM
+1662 
-1669 HEWECSPVFLE
+1669 
-1680 LQNTTTGNNCVFN
+1680 
-1693 WTFTNSR
+1693 
-1700 TGEVVGETDIRNP
+1700 
-1713 EHEFT
+1713 
-1718 TDETATSYFITL
+1718 
-1730 RAENR
+1730 
-1735 CDVDEY
+1735 
-1741 TDTLLVK
+1741 
-1748 PRQISA
+1748 QIS
-1754 HFTPLDNPYACV
+1754 V
-1766 NQEILF
+1766 NLFIL
-1772 RNNSTDTVSTILNT
+1772 
-1786 YWNFGDGSRD
+1786 
-1796 TVWSPRHK
+1796 
-1804 YDKQGTYLVKL
+1804 
-1815 KIDNGCGWDTI
+1815 
-1826 SSPVIIYPLPHL
+1826 
-1838 EIKSED
+1838 
-1844 YLCEADTFTFVV
+1844 
-1856 NSDQELKQVTWK
+1856 
-1868 LGDGQTGNKDSLRY
+1868 
-1882 VYEGYGTF
+1882 
-1890 PVTVIGVSAEINQC
+1890 
-1904 TDSVMKEVVV
+1904 
-1914 YNKPILTI
+1914 
-1922 EPVDTIQCSPYLY
+1922 
-1935 QPEIT
+1935 
-1940 GEAYLMW
+1940 
-1947 DYGDRSGLTSAREH
+1947 SG
-1961 WYVNESD
+1961 
-1968 TVQRFRVMIYAET
+1968 
-1981 DKGCKSEYLRGVV
+1981 
-1994 VPNKPRALLD
+1994 
-2004 KKVEKGNP
+2004 
-2012 QKVTFINLSEE
+2012 
-2023 CSDCIWNL
+2023 
-2031 PDKGT
+2031 
-2036 FHAFGDQT
+2036 
-2044 VEFGEQ
+2044 
-2050 GVYRA
+2050 
-2055 ELVVENVYGCRD
+2055 
-2067 TAIMEHRVLI
+2067 
-2077 KGLYFP
+2077 
-2083 NTFIPHSQNPKI
+2083 
-2095 NRFNGIGMGL
+2095 
-2105 ARYRLQIFDQYGNKI
+2105 
-2120 WETRALENGRPSE
+2120 
-2133 GWDGC
+2133 
-2138 NLKGERMPQGMYI
+2138 
-2151 WRAEAIFGDAEVW
+2151 
-2164 TGDNNE
+2164 E
-2170 SGVPETTQGTVLLLR
+2170 SG
-2185 E
+2185 

>member
-485 TLNGASV
+485 TLKGASV
-492 GGVLCG
+492 DGVLCG

-544 SNGEGLEHSWTIK
+544 SSGEGLEHSWTIK

-578 SAEPRIRFNGYGDFE
+578 SAGPRIRFNGYGDFE

-917 DPDIYGDIV
+917 DPDVYGDIV

-950 TMQEEAGALSWE
+950 TMEEEAGALSWE

-995 RFTKYGEYRVRVA
+995 RFTKYGEYRVKVVTR
-1008 THSTCKSPV
+1008 STCKSPV

-1104 VFSKCADE
+1104 VFSKCADA

-1177 GDTNSESPKLLFSEP
+1177 GDTNSK
-1192 GDYDVRLAVSN
+1192 
-1203 GCHHDD
+1203 
-1209 DSVFR
+1209 
-1214 IKAFAIPRVRI
+1214 
-1225 GDIADQCEPFHFI
+1225 
-1238 GRERVE
+1238 
-1244 VDQRN
+1244 
-1249 DKIQQVHWTITANQG
+1249 
-1264 YASEGYTLVNGT
+1264 
-1276 DLKSYYPDIDFK
+1276 
-1288 TCDYTVVAAYKN
+1288 
-1300 RCKTPGQAV
+1300 
-1309 FQVKVDKFIPVIPLP
+1309 
-1324 DDTICELAEARILRA
+1324 
-1339 QPEGGWWTLKDPAIP
+1339 
-1354 EAAEVLYTEW
+1354 
-1364 GNSYFYPGFDPYA
+1364 
-1377 QKDIGLVYH
+1377 
-1386 YRNGA
+1386 
-1391 CIARDTMNMRIWP
+1391 
-1404 LPYVEAGDSLKMCL
+1404 
-1418 NNPPVTLVG
+1418 
-1427 RDSAAGQ
+1427 
-1434 VWQPNRGDWKSG
+1434 
-1446 QDVLAGHLFTPTVP
+1446 
-1460 GDFQLLYYYT
+1460 
-1470 DSRGCMNRDSAVM
+1470 
-1483 RVHPLPSTDFTVAP
+1483 
-1497 QSCIHTDVLFTPA
+1497 
-1510 QPDGNTFEWIFGDD
+1510 
-1524 TPHGISDNEILHSYD
+1524 
-1539 MYGYRDVI
+1539 
-1547 CMAQSVYG
+1547 
-1555 CRDTSEATRIEI
+1555 
-1567 INLPPPPFFDVD
+1567 
-1579 TLQGCAPFEVLFTVD
+1579 
-1594 PDTYKSDHN
+1594 
-1603 YLTFHWDYGDGTKT
+1603 
-1617 DTLMPIVPKPYP
+1617 
-1629 AGSWDTT
+1629 
-1636 FVARMTVSN
+1636 
-1645 VCDTVSYDT
+1645 
-1654 TITVFSAP
+1654 
-1662 KVSFALM
+1662 
-1669 HEWECSPVFLE
+1669 
-1680 LQNTTTGNNCVFN
+1680 
-1693 WTFTNSR
+1693 
-1700 TGEVVGETDIRNP
+1700 
-1713 EHEFT
+1713 
-1718 TDETATSYFITL
+1718 
-1730 RAENR
+1730 
-1735 CDVDEY
+1735 
-1741 TDTLLVK
+1741 
-1748 PRQISA
+1748 
-1754 HFTPLDNPYACV
+1754 
-1766 NQEILF
+1766 
-1772 RNNSTDTVSTILNT
+1772 
-1786 YWNFGDGSRD
+1786 
-1796 TVWSPRHK
+1796 
-1804 YDKQGTYLVKL
+1804 
-1815 KIDNGCGWDTI
+1815 
-1826 SSPVIIYPLPHL
+1826 
-1838 EIKSED
+1838 
-1844 YLCEADTFTFVV
+1844 
-1856 NSDQELKQVTWK
+1856 
-1868 LGDGQTGNKDSLRY
+1868 
-1882 VYEGYGTF
+1882 
-1890 PVTVIGVSAEINQC
+1890 
-1904 TDSVMKEVVV
+1904 
-1914 YNKPILTI
+1914 
-1922 EPVDTIQCSPYLY
+1922 
-1935 QPEIT
+1935 
-1940 GEAYLMW
+1940 
-1947 DYGDRSGLTSAREH
+1947 
-1961 WYVNESD
+1961 
-1968 TVQRFRVMIYAET
+1968 
-1981 DKGCKSEYLRGVV
+1981 
-1994 VPNKPRALLD
+1994 
-2004 KKVEKGNP
+2004 
-2012 QKVTFINLSEE
+2012 
-2023 CSDCIWNL
+2023 
-2031 PDKGT
+2031 
-2036 FHAFGDQT
+2036 
-2044 VEFGEQ
+2044 
-2050 GVYRA
+2050 
-2055 ELVVENVYGCRD
+2055 
-2067 TAIMEHRVLI
+2067 
-2077 KGLYFP
+2077 
-2083 NTFIPHSQNPKI
+2083 
-2095 NRFNGIGMGL
+2095 
-2105 ARYRLQIFDQYGNKI
+2105 
-2120 WETRALENGRPSE
+2120 
-2133 GWDGC
+2133 
-2138 NLKGERMPQGMYI
+2138 
-2151 WRAEAIFGDAEVW
+2151 
-2164 TGDNNE
+2164 
-2170 SGVPETTQGTVLLLR
+2170 
-2185 E
+2185 

>member
-485 TLNGASV
+485 TLKGASV

-544 SNGEGLEHSWTIK
+544 SSGEGLEHSWTIK

-578 SAEPRIRFNGYGDFE
+578 SAGPRIRFNGYGDFE

-726 KDNRDEVCEGGM
+726 KDNRDEECEGGM

-903 PATDPVAEAVYHIY
+903 PATDPMAEAVYHIY
-917 DPDIYGDIV
+917 DPDVYGDIV

-995 RFTKYGEYRVRVA
+995 RFTKYGEYRVKVVTR
-1008 THSTCKSPV
+1008 STCKSPV

-1209 DSVFR
+1209 DSDSGSR
-1214 IKAFAIPRVRI
+1214 HL
-1225 GDIADQCEPFHFI
+1225 PF
-1238 GRERVE
+1238 
-1244 VDQRN
+1244 
-1249 DKIQQVHWTITANQG
+1249 
-1264 YASEGYTLVNGT
+1264 
-1276 DLKSYYPDIDFK
+1276 
-1288 TCDYTVVAAYKN
+1288 
-1300 RCKTPGQAV
+1300 PGSGSG
-1309 FQVKVDKFIPVIPLP
+1309 
-1324 DDTICELAEARILRA
+1324 IL
-1339 QPEGGWWTLKDPAIP
+1339 
-1354 EAAEVLYTEW
+1354 
-1364 GNSYFYPGFDPYA
+1364 
-1377 QKDIGLVYH
+1377 
-1386 YRNGA
+1386 
-1391 CIARDTMNMRIWP
+1391 
-1404 LPYVEAGDSLKMCL
+1404 
-1418 NNPPVTLVG
+1418 
-1427 RDSAAGQ
+1427 
-1434 VWQPNRGDWKSG
+1434 
-1446 QDVLAGHLFTPTVP
+1446 
-1460 GDFQLLYYYT
+1460 
-1470 DSRGCMNRDSAVM
+1470 
-1483 RVHPLPSTDFTVAP
+1483 
-1497 QSCIHTDVLFTPA
+1497 
-1510 QPDGNTFEWIFGDD
+1510 
-1524 TPHGISDNEILHSYD
+1524 
-1539 MYGYRDVI
+1539 
-1547 CMAQSVYG
+1547 
-1555 CRDTSEATRIEI
+1555 
-1567 INLPPPPFFDVD
+1567 
-1579 TLQGCAPFEVLFTVD
+1579 
-1594 PDTYKSDHN
+1594 
-1603 YLTFHWDYGDGTKT
+1603 
-1617 DTLMPIVPKPYP
+1617 
-1629 AGSWDTT
+1629 
-1636 FVARMTVSN
+1636 
-1645 VCDTVSYDT
+1645 
-1654 TITVFSAP
+1654 
-1662 KVSFALM
+1662 
-1669 HEWECSPVFLE
+1669 
-1680 LQNTTTGNNCVFN
+1680 
-1693 WTFTNSR
+1693 
-1700 TGEVVGETDIRNP
+1700 
-1713 EHEFT
+1713 
-1718 TDETATSYFITL
+1718 
-1730 RAENR
+1730 
-1735 CDVDEY
+1735 
-1741 TDTLLVK
+1741 
-1748 PRQISA
+1748 QIS
-1754 HFTPLDNPYACV
+1754 V
-1766 NQEILF
+1766 NLFIL
-1772 RNNSTDTVSTILNT
+1772 
-1786 YWNFGDGSRD
+1786 
-1796 TVWSPRHK
+1796 
-1804 YDKQGTYLVKL
+1804 
-1815 KIDNGCGWDTI
+1815 
-1826 SSPVIIYPLPHL
+1826 
-1838 EIKSED
+1838 
-1844 YLCEADTFTFVV
+1844 
-1856 NSDQELKQVTWK
+1856 
-1868 LGDGQTGNKDSLRY
+1868 
-1882 VYEGYGTF
+1882 
-1890 PVTVIGVSAEINQC
+1890 
-1904 TDSVMKEVVV
+1904 
-1914 YNKPILTI
+1914 
-1922 EPVDTIQCSPYLY
+1922 
-1935 QPEIT
+1935 
-1940 GEAYLMW
+1940 
-1947 DYGDRSGLTSAREH
+1947 SG
-1961 WYVNESD
+1961 
-1968 TVQRFRVMIYAET
+1968 
-1981 DKGCKSEYLRGVV
+1981 
-1994 VPNKPRALLD
+1994 
-2004 KKVEKGNP
+2004 
-2012 QKVTFINLSEE
+2012 
-2023 CSDCIWNL
+2023 
-2031 PDKGT
+2031 
-2036 FHAFGDQT
+2036 
-2044 VEFGEQ
+2044 
-2050 GVYRA
+2050 
-2055 ELVVENVYGCRD
+2055 
-2067 TAIMEHRVLI
+2067 
-2077 KGLYFP
+2077 
-2083 NTFIPHSQNPKI
+2083 
-2095 NRFNGIGMGL
+2095 
-2105 ARYRLQIFDQYGNKI
+2105 
-2120 WETRALENGRPSE
+2120 
-2133 GWDGC
+2133 
-2138 NLKGERMPQGMYI
+2138 
-2151 WRAEAIFGDAEVW
+2151 
-2164 TGDNNE
+2164 E
-2170 SGVPETTQGTVLLLR
+2170 SG
-2185 E
+2185 